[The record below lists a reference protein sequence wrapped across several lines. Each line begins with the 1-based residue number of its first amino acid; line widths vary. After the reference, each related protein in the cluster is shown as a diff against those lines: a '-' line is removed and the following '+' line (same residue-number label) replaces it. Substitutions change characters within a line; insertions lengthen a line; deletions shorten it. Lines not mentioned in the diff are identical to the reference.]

1 MSSNED
7 RLLEYLKRVTADLRQ
22 VRERLRE
29 VEEKNQE
36 PIAIVGM
43 ACRYPGGVRSPE
55 DLWRLVASGGDAV
68 GEFPG
73 DRGWDV
79 DGIYDPDPQAAGKT
93 YARHGGFLYDAG
105 EFDPGFFGIS
115 PREAVAMDPQQRL
128 LLETTWETFERAGI
142 DAESVRGSR
151 TGVFVGSGYQDYVNL
166 LVGVGGESDG
176 HLGTGNSASVM
187 SGRISYT
194 FGLEGP
200 AVTVDT
206 ACSSSLVALHWAIQ
220 ALRGGECSMALA
232 GGVQVMTTPTPFVEF
247 SRQRGLSPD
256 GRCKAFG
263 AGADGTGWAEGVGML
278 LVERLSDARRNGHQ
292 VLAVVR
298 GSAVN
303 QDGASNGLTAPNGPA
318 QQRVIRQALASA
330 GLSPA
335 QIDAVEAHGTGT
347 TLGDP
352 IEAQALLATY
362 GRERPEDR
370 PLWLGS
376 LKSNIGHAQAAAGV
390 GGIIKMVMAMRHG
403 VLPRTLH
410 VDEPTP
416 HVDWSAGD
424 VRLLTESVDWPR
436 TDHPRRAAVSSFGV
450 SGTNA
455 HTIIEQA
462 PAEDAEP
469 TAEPSADGP
478 LAWVLSAKSDAALRD
493 QAARLLPLVREEAR
507 PHDIGLSLATTR
519 TAMRHR
525 AAVVGENHAELLLA
539 LADLASGTPSSRVL
553 LGRPAGGRTGFLFS
567 GQGSQRLGM
576 GRELYEAF
584 PVFAVAYDEVCARL
598 DAPLDVDSESLHRTG
613 CTQPALFAVEVA
625 LFRLLESLGVR
636 PDFVMGHSVGE
647 IAAAHVAGALSLDDA
662 AKLVSARAALMQAL
676 PTGGAMVA
684 VQATEEEVLP
694 HLTDAVSIAAV
705 NGPSSVVVSGDEQAA
720 LAIAAAFAEQ
730 GRKTSRLKVSHAFHS
745 PLMEPMLE
753 EFARVVRGLT
763 FEQPRLPVVSNLT
776 GQPVETYTAEYW
788 VRHVREAV
796 RFADGVRTLHDLGV
810 TTFVEVGPGGVLSGM
825 AQGCL
830 DEAVTVPVLR
840 GERSERRALVTA
852 LAQLHTYG
860 VAVDWSV
867 FFAGARKIDLPT
879 YAFQHERYWVE
890 VPEAVADAAVDPVD
904 AEFWDTV
911 EREDLR
917 ALADTL
923 DIDAG
928 DTFGDVLPRLS
939 SWRRQRK
946 EQSAADSRCYRESW
960 QRLSEPAPA
969 GTGGTWLL
977 AVPEEED
984 ERAEAIRAALAARGA
999 TLRTLVVGSADDRAA
1014 LAGEL
1019 AGTGPVDGVLSLL
1032 LTGDPVLPT
1041 LRLLQALGDAGLDA
1055 PLWCLTSGAVAA
1067 TGSDAVRDPR
1077 HARVWGLGRTAAL
1090 ELSRRWGGLIDLPE
1104 TLDDRTAA
1112 RLADVLGQA
1121 LTGRSAEDQLAVRA
1135 SGVFARRLVH
1145 APARPATRHWQPRGT
1160 VLVTGGT
1167 GALGGHVARWL
1178 ARGGAEHLVLT
1189 SRRGADA
1196 PGAAAL
1202 RDELVELGARVTLAA
1217 CDIADR
1223 DAVAALLA
1231 EHTFTAVVHAAG
1243 VADPGML
1250 DATTPDAFA
1259 AALAAKA
1266 DGAAHL
1272 DELLGDQELDAF
1284 VLFSSISGVWGSG
1297 GQAAYAAGNASLD
1310 ALAQHRRARGRTAT
1324 AVSWGPWAD
1333 GGMVEDG
1340 DDEERLRR
1348 RGLCAMPPAS
1358 AIGALQRALDR
1369 DETLVTVADVDW
1381 ARFIVPF
1388 TLGRPSPLLGDLP
1401 EVRAALTEEAPEAA
1415 SGTGALAQSLA
1426 GLSPEDRARAVVDL
1440 VRTHA
1445 AAVLGHRTAG
1455 AVEADRPFRD
1465 LGFDSLTA
1473 VELRNRINEATG
1485 LTLPTTLV
1493 FDHPTAADLADRL
1506 LAELTGEQ
1514 EDMSTTGAA
1523 AAVLDEPIAII
1534 GMACRYPGGVR
1545 SPEDLWELVAD
1556 GRDAITG
1563 FPGNRGWD
1571 IEALYHPDPD
1581 HSGTTYTTQGGFLH
1595 DADEFDPAL
1604 FGISP
1609 REAVAMDPQQR
1620 LLLETTWEVF
1630 ERAGIAPDT
1639 MRATATGVFVGSG
1652 YQDYTG
1658 RPLKVPDGVE
1668 GYLPSGNAASVI
1680 SGRLSYTFGL
1690 QGPSVT
1696 VDTACSS
1703 SLTALHLAVQALRG
1717 GECAM
1722 ALAGGV
1728 MVMTGPSAFTMSS
1741 RQRAL
1746 SADGRCKAF
1755 SASADGTGFAE
1766 GVGLVLVERLSD
1778 ARRNGHQVLAVVRG
1792 SAVNQD
1798 GASNGLTAPSG
1809 RAQRQ
1814 VIRQA
1819 LANARLTPDEVD
1831 AVEGHG
1837 TGTRL
1842 GDPIEAQALLATY
1855 GKERDED
1862 RPLWLGSLKSNI
1874 GHTQAAAGV
1883 GGVIKMVMA
1892 IRNGVLP
1899 RTLHIDAP
1907 TPDVDWSGGHVRLL
1921 TEQTAWPER
1930 DRPRRA
1936 AVSSFGM
1943 SGTNVHT
1950 IIEQA
1955 PRPAPAAADDQ
1966 PPVPRAASG
1975 PPREEQ
1981 AEPVGAV
1988 PPAEVYPWPLSA
2000 KTAGSLREQA
2010 RRLLAHLDRDEG
2022 LSLPDV
2028 GRALVTTRTRLEQ
2041 RAVIVGRDRHDMR
2054 AGLTALAA
2062 GTPADHVIQGTAA
2075 AGGKVA
2081 FVFPGHG
2088 SQWTEMARELLDTA
2102 PVFAAQA
2109 TACAE
2114 AFAPYLDWSLLD
2126 VLRAEPGAPGMAEVE
2141 VAQPALFTVMVS
2153 LAALWRS
2160 YGITPAAVV
2169 GHSQGEVAAAYVAGA
2184 LTLDDA
2190 ARIVALRSRTL
2201 TKLIGKGAMLAV
2213 ALPADRV
2220 RARLEKYG
2228 DRLSVAAVNGP
2239 AALTVSGAPDAVDD
2253 LLAELQAEGV
2263 RVRKVRGATGAGHSA
2278 QVESLREEMLEL
2290 LAPVTPATAG
2300 IPFYSTLTCA
2310 PQDTA
2315 ALDADYWYRN
2325 ARHTVEFEGTVRA
2338 LLADGHGVFVECSPH
2353 PLLADAVQEIA
2364 EDAETEAVTGGSL
2377 RRDQGGMDRFLRSV
2391 SELHVSG
2398 VPVDLAVPFA
2408 GHPVRR
2414 VDLPTYAFQRR
2425 RYWLESAD
2433 PVPAGVDPVE
2443 AGFWELVENADLTA
2457 LADRLG
2463 AEDAALVGPALPVLS
2478 AWRRTN
2484 REKSTVDG
2492 WRYRVSFRR
2501 LTDDPAPGLDGL
2513 WLAVLPAGLADGQWP
2528 PCVVGVLGAHG
2539 AKVRVV
2545 EIPVDG
2551 DRARTARLLAEEL
2564 GGEQPTGVLSLLGLA
2579 PGTHPDHPALSASL
2593 AATVTLIQALGDLDV
2608 QAPLWCAT
2616 RGAVSTG
2623 TADPLHDV
2631 GQAQLWG
2638 LGIVAALELPRRW
2651 GGLVDLPET
2660 VDRHTLRRLAAV
2672 LAQHDEDQ
2680 LAVRADGVYGRRLVR
2695 ARPADTEPA
2704 TPWQPRGTVLVTG
2717 GTGGVGRHLA
2727 RHLAGAGAQHL
2738 VLTSRRGPDAPGAR
2752 ELHAELTAL
2761 GVDVTIAACDIADRD
2776 ALARLL
2782 DGIESRHPLTAV
2794 LHAAGTARSSLLAD
2808 ADLQEFAD
2816 AAAAKVTGAR
2826 HLDDL
2831 LDGRELDAFVLFA
2844 SGAGVWGSGGQAS
2857 YASANAFLDA
2867 LALRRRARGLTAT
2880 SVAWGGWADGG
2891 MVDDT
2896 VRERGERRGLGV
2908 MPPELAISALRQA
2921 VDHDEAALTVAPI
2934 DWEKFLPAFT
2944 VGRPSPLLAELPDVQ
2959 RLLAAERDEQAAGE
2973 ESGAGAALA
2982 TELARL
2988 DPAEREERLLE
2999 HIRSQSAVVLGHA
3012 SAEDVLPTAH
3022 FLELGFDSLT
3032 AIDLRRRL
3040 SAATGLRL
3048 PAGLAFDHPT
3058 PAKLA
3063 RHLLTLLQGAGGGAA
3078 QERPADM
3085 LVQLYRHAS
3094 ETGTAAEAMGM
3105 LMEAARFRPSFDK
3118 PEDLTRL
3125 PAPVRL
3131 SRGDDLPYAVM
3142 CFSPYVV
3149 PAGAHQYARFAAPFR
3164 DRLDMWALVNP
3175 GYEKDE
3181 PVPADPDAVL
3191 RLHARTVRE
3200 CAGGKPV
3207 VLLGYS
3213 SGGWIAHG
3221 VAAHLEATGE
3231 RPAAVVMVDSFS
3243 RAIPFDHQVLNAMAQ
3258 AQSERLDFM
3267 RSGGEQLTAMGRYM
3281 RLFDDWAAPEIT
3293 APTLLVRAGEPVP
3306 DGGGR
3311 AAPPEHVDTTV
3322 EVTGNHYSMLED
3334 HAGTTAAAVDSWLAD
3349 VVTGAIRPAASEDTT
3364 TA

>member
-1 MSSNED
+1 MSSKED
-7 RLLEYLKRVTADLRQ
+7 RLLEYLKRVTGDLRQ

-29 VEEKNQE
+29 VEEKDQD

-55 DLWRLVASGGDAV
+55 DLWNLVAAGGDAV
-68 GEFPG
+68 GDFPA

-79 DGIYDPDPQAAGKT
+79 EGIYDPDPDATGKT
-93 YARHGGFLYDAG
+93 YARRGGFLYEAG

-187 SGRISYT
+187 SGRIAYT

-232 GGVQVMTTPTPFVEF
+232 GGVQVMTTPTAFVEF
-247 SRQRGLSPD
+247 SRQRGLAPD

-278 LVERLSDARRNGHQ
+278 LVERLSDAVRNGHQ

-330 GLSPA
+330 GLAPA
-335 QIDAVEAHGTGT
+335 QIDVVEAHGTGT

-362 GRERPEDR
+362 GRERTEDR

-403 VLPRTLH
+403 VLPQTLH

-416 HVDWSAGD
+416 HVDWSAGA
-424 VRLLTESVDWPR
+424 VRLLTEAVGWPE
-436 TDHPRRAAVSSFGV
+436 TDRPRRAAISSFGV

-462 PAEDAEP
+462 PTAQDEEP
-469 TAEPSADGP
+469 AGALVDGP
-478 LAWVLSAKSDAALRD
+478 LPWVLSARSDAALQA
-493 QAARLLPLVREEAR
+493 QAARLRPLVRGEVR
-507 PHDIGLSLATTR
+507 PQDIGLSLATTR
-519 TAMRHR
+519 AAMRHR
-525 AAVVGENHAELLLA
+525 AAVVGENREELLRGLE
-539 LADLASGTPSSRVL
+539 DLATGTPSSRVL
-553 LGRPAGGRTGFLFS
+553 LGRPAGGKTGFLFS
-567 GQGSQRLGM
+567 GQGSQRIGM
-576 GRELYEAF
+576 GRELYAAF
-584 PVFAVAYDEVCARL
+584 PVFAAAYDEVCAHL
-598 DAPLDVDSESLHRTG
+598 DAPVDVDADILHQTG

-636 PDFVMGHSVGE
+636 PDFVVGHSVGE

-662 AKLVSARAALMQAL
+662 AKLVSARASLMQAL
-676 PTGGAMVA
+676 PAGGAMVA

-694 HLTDAVSIAAV
+694 HLTDKVSIAAV
-705 NGPSSVVVSGDEQAA
+705 NGPSSVVVSGDETAA
-720 LAIAAAFAEQ
+720 LAIAAGFAEQ
-730 GRKTSRLKVSHAFHS
+730 GRRTSRLKVSHAFHS
-745 PLMEPMLE
+745 PLMDSMLE
-753 EFARVVRGLT
+753 EFAQVVRGLA
-763 FEQPRLPVVSNLT
+763 FEKPLLPVVSNLT
-776 GQPVETYTAEYW
+776 GRLVEAYTPDYW
-788 VRHVREAV
+788 VRHVRAAV

-810 TTFVEVGPGGVLSGM
+810 KTFVEIGPGGVLSGM
-825 AQGCL
+825 AQRCV
-830 DEAVTVPVLR
+830 DDIVTIPVLR
-840 GERSERRALVTA
+840 ADRPEQQALVTA
-852 LAQLHTYG
+852 LAELHTHG
-860 VAVDWSV
+860 VSVDWNV
-867 FFAGARKIDLPT
+867 FFAGARRTDLPT
-879 YAFQHERYWVE
+879 YAFQRERYWVDA
-890 VPEAVADAAVDPVD
+890 PESAAAAVVDPVD
-904 AEFWDTV
+904 AEFWETV
-911 EREDLR
+911 ERGDLQ
-917 ALADTL
+917 ALAETL
-923 DIDAG
+923 DIGAG
-928 DTFGDVLPRLS
+928 ETFGDVLPRLS

-946 EQSAADSRCYRESW
+946 EQSTVDDRRYRESW
-960 QRLSEPAPA
+960 KRLGELGPA
-969 GTGGTWLL
+969 GIGGTWLL
-977 AVPEEED
+977 AVPEEEN
-984 ERAEAIRAALAARGA
+984 EQTAAVRTALTAHGA
-999 TLRTLVVGSADDRAA
+999 TLKTLVVGAASHRAG

-1019 AGTGPVDGVLSLL
+1019 AGIGPVDGVLSLL
-1032 LTGDPVLPT
+1032 VTGDPVLPT
-1041 LRLLQALGDAGLDA
+1041 LLLVQALDDAGVDA
-1055 PLWCLTSGAVAA
+1055 PLWCLTSGAVAVS
-1067 TGSDAVRDPR
+1067 GSDAVRDAR
-1077 HARVWGLGRTAAL
+1077 HAQVWGLGRTVAL
-1090 ELSRRWGGLIDLPE
+1090 ELPRRWGGLIDLPE
-1104 TLDDRTAA
+1104 YVDDQAA
-1112 RLADVLGQA
+1112 VRLADVLGQA
-1121 LTGRSAEDQLAVRA
+1121 LTGRWDEDQLAVRA
-1135 SGVFARRLVH
+1135 SGVFARRLAH
-1145 APARPATRHWQPRGT
+1145 APARPATRRWQPRGT
-1160 VLVTGGT
+1160 VLITGGT

-1202 RDELVELGARVTLAA
+1202 RDELEVLGARVTLAA
-1217 CDIADR
+1217 CDVADR

-1231 EHTFTAVVHAAG
+1231 GHVFTAVVHAAG
-1243 VADPGML
+1243 VADAGTV
-1250 DATTPDAFA
+1250 DATTPAAFA
-1259 AALAAKA
+1259 AALAAKVG
-1266 DGAAHL
+1266 GAAHL

-1284 VLFSSISGVWGSG
+1284 VLFSSVSGVWGSG
-1297 GQAAYAAGNASLD
+1297 GQAAYAAGNAFLD
-1310 ALAQHRRARGRTAT
+1310 GLARQRRDRGLTAT

-1333 GGMVEDG
+1333 GGMVADG

-1348 RGLCAMPPAS
+1348 RGLRAMTPAS
-1358 AIGALQRALDR
+1358 AITSLQRALDR
-1369 DETLVTVADVDW
+1369 DETLLTVADVDW
-1381 ARFIVPF
+1381 SRFIVPF

-1401 EVRAALTEEAPEAA
+1401 EVRATLAEDTPEAGHG
-1415 SGTGALAQSLA
+1415 SGALAESLA
-1426 GLSPEDRARAVVDL
+1426 ALSHQDRARALVDL

-1445 AAVLGHRTAG
+1445 AAVLGHRGAG

-1473 VELRNRINEATG
+1473 VELRNRINKATG
-1485 LTLPTTLV
+1485 LAQPTTLI
-1493 FDHPTAADLADRL
+1493 FDHPTAADLAAHL
-1506 LAELTGEQ
+1506 LAELTGGQHEAI
-1514 EDMSTTGAA
+1514 TAA
-1523 AAVLDEPIAII
+1523 ATAAVLDEPIAII

-1545 SPEDLWELVAD
+1545 SPEDLWELVAS
-1556 GRDAITG
+1556 GRDAISR

-1571 IEALYHPDPD
+1571 VEALYHPDPD
-1581 HSGTTYTTQGGFLH
+1581 HPGTTYTTQGGFLH
-1595 DADEFDPAL
+1595 DADEFDPAV

-1620 LLLETTWEVF
+1620 LLLDTTWEAF
-1630 ERAGIAPDT
+1630 ERARIAPHA
-1639 MRATATGVFVGSG
+1639 MRSTTTGVFVGSG

-1668 GYLPSGNAASVI
+1668 GYIPSGNAASVI

-1703 SLTALHLAVQALRG
+1703 SLTALHLAMQALRN
-1717 GECAM
+1717 GECSM

-1728 MVMTGPSAFTMSS
+1728 MVMAGPSAFTMSS

-1755 SASADGTGFAE
+1755 SSSADGTGFAE

-1778 ARRNGHQVLAVVRG
+1778 ARRNGHEVLAVVRG

-1809 RAQRQ
+1809 KAQQQ

-1819 LANARLTPDEVD
+1819 LANARLAPDEVD
-1831 AVEGHG
+1831 AVEAHG

-1855 GKERDED
+1855 GKERSEG

-1874 GHTQAAAGV
+1874 GHTQAAAGI

-1892 IRNGVLP
+1892 IRNGILP
-1899 RTLHIDAP
+1899 QTLHVDEP
-1907 TPDVDWSGGHVRLL
+1907 TPHVDWAGGNVRLL
-1921 TEQTAWPER
+1921 TEQTAWPDQ

-1955 PRPAPAAADDQ
+1955 PETATAAEDEQPPAAQDATAAQ
-1966 PPVPRAASG
+1966 PLDVF
-1975 PPREEQ
+1975 
-1981 AEPVGAV
+1981 
-1988 PPAEVYPWPLSA
+1988 PWALSA
-2000 KTAGSLREQA
+2000 KTDRSLREQA
-2010 RRLLAHLDRDEG
+2010 RRLLNHLDRTEG
-2022 LSLPDV
+2022 LTLPDV
-2028 GRALVTTRTRLEQ
+2028 GRALVTTRTQLEQ
-2041 RAVIVGRDRHDMR
+2041 RAVVVGQNRHELR
-2054 AGLTALAA
+2054 AGLAALAD
-2062 GTPADHVIQGTAA
+2062 GKPADTVVQGTASA
-2075 AGGKVA
+2075 SGKVA

-2088 SQWTEMARELLDTA
+2088 SQWTEMARELLDTS
-2102 PVFAAQA
+2102 PVFAEQA

-2114 AFAPYLDWSLLD
+2114 AFAPYVGRPLLE

-2160 YGITPAAVV
+2160 YGVTPAAVV

-2190 ARIVALRSRTL
+2190 ARIVALRSRSL
-2201 TKLIGKGAMLAV
+2201 TKLIGKGAMLAI
-2213 ALPADRV
+2213 AMPADRV

-2228 DRLSVAAVNGP
+2228 DRLAVAAVNGP
-2239 AALTVSGAPDAVDD
+2239 AALTVSGEPDAVDE
-2253 LLAELQAEGV
+2253 LLAELEAEGV

-2278 QVESLREEMLEL
+2278 QVESLRPELLHL
-2290 LAPVTPATAG
+2290 LAPVAPGAAAV
-2300 IPFYSTLTCA
+2300 PYYSTVTG
-2310 PQDTA
+2310 T
-2315 ALDADYWYRN
+2315 ALDTTTLDAEYWYRN
-2325 ARHTVEFEGTVRA
+2325 ARHTVEFERTVRT

-2364 EDAETEAVTGGSL
+2364 EETGADAVIGASL
-2377 RRDQGGMDRFLRSV
+2377 RRGQGGMDRFLRSV

-2398 VPVDLAVPFA
+2398 VHVDLTVPFA
-2408 GHPVRR
+2408 GRPVRR
-2414 VDLPTYAFQRR
+2414 VDLPTYAFQPQ
-2425 RYWLESAD
+2425 RYWLDSAD
-2433 PVPAGVDPVE
+2433 PVPAGTDPVE
-2443 AGFWELVENADLTA
+2443 AGFWELVENTDLSG
-2457 LADRLG
+2457 LADEFG
-2463 AEDAALVGPALPVLS
+2463 ADDAALVGPALPVLS
-2478 AWRRTN
+2478 AWRRRS

-2501 LTDDPAPGLDGL
+2501 LTDHAAPGLNGL
-2513 WLAVLPAGLADGQWP
+2513 WLAVLPAGLADEQWA

-2545 EIPVDG
+2545 ELPVDC
-2551 DRARTARLLAEEL
+2551 DRSQAAHRLAEEL
-2564 GGEQPTGVLSLLGLA
+2564 DGEQPAGVLSMLGLA
-2579 PGTHPDHPALSASL
+2579 PGCHPAHPTLSASL
-2593 AATVTLIQALGDLDV
+2593 ATTVTLLQALGDMDV

-2616 RGAVSTG
+2616 SGAVSTG
-2623 TADPLHDV
+2623 VTDPLRDA

-2638 LGIVAALELPRRW
+2638 LGVVAALELPRRW
-2651 GGLVDLPET
+2651 GGLVDLPEEL
-2660 VDRHTLRRLAAV
+2660 DEHALRRLAGV

-2695 ARPADTEPA
+2695 ARPADEASA

-2727 RHLAGAGAQHL
+2727 RWLAGAGAQHL
-2738 VLTSRRGPDAPGAR
+2738 VLTSRSGSDAPGAQ

-2761 GVDVTIAACDIADRD
+2761 GAEVTIAACDMADR
-2776 ALARLL
+2776 AAVARLL
-2782 DGIESRHPLTAV
+2782 AGIESRHRLTAV
-2794 LHAAGTARSSLLAD
+2794 LHAAGTARSSMLAD
-2808 ADLQEFAD
+2808 AGLDEFAD
-2816 AAAAKVTGAR
+2816 AAASKVTGAI
-2826 HLDDL
+2826 HLDEL
-2831 LDGRELDAFVLFA
+2831 LDDRELDAFVLFA

-2880 SVAWGGWADGG
+2880 SVAWGGWAGGG
-2891 MVDDT
+2891 MVDDA
-2896 VRERGERRGLGV
+2896 VQERGERRGLGV
-2908 MPPELAISALRQA
+2908 MAPELALSALGQA
-2921 VDHDEAALTVAPI
+2921 VEHDEAALTVAPI

-2944 VGRPSPLLAELPDVQ
+2944 VGRPSPLLADLPDVQ
-2959 RLLAAERDEQAAGE
+2959 RLLEAEQAVGE
-2973 ESGAGAALA
+2973 ATGAGAALA
-2982 TELARL
+2982 TELAAL
-2988 DPAEREERLLE
+2988 APVEQEEQLLE
-2999 HIRSQSAVVLGHA
+2999 HVRAQSAVVLGHA

-3058 PAKLA
+3058 PARLA
-3063 RHLLTLLQGAGGGAA
+3063 KHLLTRLQSAGGGAA
-3078 QERPADM
+3078 EERPADM

-3094 ETGTAAEAMGM
+3094 ENGTAAEAMGM
-3105 LMEAARFRPSFDK
+3105 LMEAARFRPSFER
-3118 PEDLTRL
+3118 PEELAQR

-3131 SRGDDLPYAVM
+3131 SQGDHPLALM

-3164 DRLDMWALVNP
+3164 DRLDVWALVHP
-3175 GYEKDE
+3175 GYEKGE
-3181 PVPADPDAVL
+3181 PVPSDPDVVF
-3191 RLHARTVRE
+3191 RLHALTVRE

-3221 VAAHLEATGE
+3221 VAAHLEAMGE

-3243 RAIPFDHQVLNAMAQ
+3243 REVPFDHQVLNAMAQ
-3258 AQSERLDFM
+3258 AQSQRLDFM

-3281 RLFDDWAAPEIT
+3281 RLFDDWAAPQIA
-3293 APTLLVRAGEPVP
+3293 APTLLVRASEPMLAGAG
-3306 DGGGR
+3306 DGDGR
-3311 AAPPEHVDTTV
+3311 AAPPEHVDTIV

-3349 VVTGAIRPAASEDTT
+3349 AVTDGSGPVAPPDAT

>member
-7 RLLEYLKRVTADLRQ
+7 RLLEYLKRVTGDLRQ

-29 VEEKNQE
+29 AEEKDQE
-36 PIAIVGM
+36 PVAIVGM

-55 DLWRLVASGGDAV
+55 DLWDLVVSGGDAV
-68 GEFPG
+68 GEFPA

-79 DGIYDPDPQAAGKT
+79 EGIYDPDPDASGKT
-93 YARHGGFLYDAG
+93 YTRRGGFLYEAG
-105 EFDPGFFGIS
+105 EFDPAFFGIS

-166 LVGVGGESDG
+166 LLGVAGGSDG

-187 SGRISYT
+187 SGRIAYT

-220 ALRGGECSMALA
+220 ALRSGECSMALA

-247 SRQRGLSPD
+247 SRQRGLAAD

-263 AGADGTGWAEGVGML
+263 AGADGTGWAEGVGMI
-278 LVERLSDARRNGHQ
+278 LVERLSDARRNGHK

-335 QIDAVEAHGTGT
+335 QVDAVEAHGTGT

-362 GRERPEDR
+362 GQERAEGQ

-403 VLPRTLH
+403 ILPRTLH

-424 VRLLTESVDWPR
+424 VRLLTEAVEWPE

-462 PAEDAEP
+462 PALDQETP
-469 TAEPSADGP
+469 GSPADGP
-478 LAWVLSAKSDAALRD
+478 LAWMLSAKSDAALQA
-493 QAARLLPLVREEAR
+493 QAARLLPVVRGEVRSA
-507 PHDIGLSLATTR
+507 DVGLSLATTR
-519 TAMRHR
+519 AALRHR
-525 AAVVGENHAELLLA
+525 AAVVGESHEELLFGLE
-539 LADLASGTPSSRVL
+539 DLAAGTPSSRVL
-553 LGRPAGGRTGFLFS
+553 LGRPAGGKTGFLFS

-576 GRELYEAF
+576 GRELYKAF
-584 PVFAVAYDEVCARL
+584 PVFAAAYDEVCARL
-598 DAPLDVDSESLHRTG
+598 DAPVDVDAETLHRTG

-625 LFRLLESLGVR
+625 LFRLLESWGIR
-636 PDFVMGHSVGE
+636 PDYVAGHSVGE
-647 IAAAHVAGALSLDDA
+647 IAAAHVAGVLSLDDA
-662 AKLVSARAALMQAL
+662 ATLVSARARLMQAL

-684 VQATEEEVLP
+684 VQATEDEVLP
-694 HLTDAVSIAAV
+694 HLTDDVSIAAV
-705 NGPSSVVVSGDEQAA
+705 NSPSSLVISGGEKET

-745 PLMEPMLE
+745 PLMDPMLE
-753 EFARVVRGLT
+753 EFAQAVRGLT
-763 FEQPRLPVVSNLT
+763 FQEPQLPVVSNLT
-776 GQPVETYTAEYW
+776 GQLVEAYTAEYW
-788 VRHVREAV
+788 VRHVRDAV
-796 RFADGVRTLHDLGV
+796 RFADGIRTLHDLGV
-810 TTFVEVGPGGVLSGM
+810 KTFVEIGPGGVLSGM
-825 AQGCL
+825 AQTCL

-840 GERSERRALVTA
+840 ADRPERQALVTA
-852 LAQLHTYG
+852 LAHLHTHG
-860 VAVDWSV
+860 VAVDWSA
-867 FFAGARKIDLPT
+867 FFSGARTVELPT
-879 YAFQHERYWVE
+879 YAFEHERYWVE
-890 VPEAVADAAVDPVD
+890 TPEPVAAATVADPVD
-904 AEFWDTV
+904 AEFWETV
-911 EREDLR
+911 EREDLQ
-917 ALADTL
+917 ALAATL
-923 DIDAG
+923 DVAPEDA
-928 DTFGDVLPRLS
+928 FGDVLPRLS

-946 EQSAADSRCYRESW
+946 EQSATETWRYRETW
-960 QRLSEPAPA
+960 KRLGETAPS
-969 GTGGTWLL
+969 GPGGTWLL
-977 AVPEEED
+977 AVPEEENAQIAAV
-984 ERAEAIRAALAARGA
+984 RTALAARGA
-999 TLRTLVVGSADDRAA
+999 VLKTLVVGAAGDRAG

-1019 AGTGPVDGVLSLL
+1019 AGHGPVDGVLSLL

-1041 LRLLQALGDAGLDA
+1041 LLLVQALGDAGVDA
-1055 PLWCLTSGAVAA
+1055 PLWCLTSGAVAVS
-1067 TGSDAVRDPR
+1067 GSDTVRDAR
-1077 HARVWGLGRTAAL
+1077 HTQVWGMGRTSAL
-1090 ELSRRWGGLIDLPE
+1090 ELPRRWGGLIDLPE
-1104 TLDDRTAA
+1104 TVDDQAAA
-1112 RLADVLGQA
+1112 RLADVLAQA
-1121 LTGRSAEDQLAVRA
+1121 LTGRWEEDQLAVRT
-1135 SGVFARRLVH
+1135 SGVFARRLAH
-1145 APARPATRHWQPRGT
+1145 APARPAGRHWRPRGT
-1160 VLVTGGT
+1160 VLITGGT

-1196 PGAAAL
+1196 PGAGTL
-1202 RDELVELGARVTLAA
+1202 RAELEALGARVTLAA
-1217 CDIADR
+1217 CDVSDR

-1231 EHTFTAVVHAAG
+1231 AHPVTAVFHTAG
-1243 VADPGML
+1243 VADAGMV
-1250 DATTPDAFA
+1250 DTTTPAAFA
-1259 AALAAKA
+1259 TALAAKA
-1266 DGAAHL
+1266 GGAAHL

-1297 GQAAYAAGNASLD
+1297 GQAAYAAGNAFLD
-1310 ALAQHRRARGRTAT
+1310 GLARRRRDRGLTAT

-1348 RGLCAMPPAS
+1348 RGLCAMTPAS
-1358 AIGALQRALDR
+1358 AINALQYALDR
-1369 DETLVTVADVDW
+1369 DETTVTVADVDW
-1381 ARFIVPF
+1381 SRFIVPF

-1401 EVRAALTEEAPEAA
+1401 EVRATLAEEDAPEADRG
-1415 SGTGALAQSLA
+1415 SGALAESLA
-1426 GLSPEDRARAVVDL
+1426 GLSHDDRARTLVDL

-1445 AAVLGHRTAG
+1445 AAVLGHRGAG
-1455 AVEADRPFRD
+1455 AVEAGRPFRD

-1485 LTLPTTLV
+1485 LALPTTLV
-1493 FDHPTAADLADRL
+1493 FDHPTAADLAAHL
-1506 LAELTGEQ
+1506 LSELTGGQ
-1514 EDMSTTGAA
+1514 DAQATAPVA
-1523 AAVLDEPIAII
+1523 VAAVLDEPIAII

-1545 SPEDLWELVAD
+1545 SPEDLWELVSS
-1556 GRDAITG
+1556 GRDAISR
-1563 FPGNRGWD
+1563 FPANRGWD
-1571 IEALYHPDPD
+1571 VEALYHPDPD
-1581 HSGTTYTTQGGFLH
+1581 HPGTTYTTQGGFLH
-1595 DADEFDPAL
+1595 DADEFDPAV

-1620 LLLETTWEVF
+1620 LLLETAWEAF
-1630 ERAGIAPDT
+1630 ERAGIAPHT
-1639 MRATATGVFVGSG
+1639 VRSTATGVFVGSG
-1652 YQDYTG
+1652 YQDYTA

-1680 SGRLSYTFGL
+1680 TGRLSYTFGL

-1703 SLTALHLAVQALRG
+1703 SLTALHLAVQALRN
-1717 GECAM
+1717 GECSM

-1728 MVMTGPSAFTMSS
+1728 MVMAGPSAFTMSS

-1755 SASADGTGFAE
+1755 SSSADGTGFAE
-1766 GVGLVLVERLSD
+1766 GAGLILVERLSD
-1778 ARRNGHQVLAVVRG
+1778 ARRNGHEVLAVVRG

-1809 RAQRQ
+1809 KAQQQ

-1819 LANARLTPDEVD
+1819 LANARLAPGEVD
-1831 AVEGHG
+1831 AVEAHG

-1855 GKERDED
+1855 GQERPEGQ
-1862 RPLWLGSLKSNI
+1862 PLWLGSLKSNV

-1892 IRNGVLP
+1892 LRNGVLP
-1899 RTLHIDAP
+1899 QTLHVDEP
-1907 TPDVDWSGGHVRLL
+1907 TPDVDWSGGTVRLL
-1921 TEQTAWPER
+1921 TEQTAWPDR
-1930 DRPRRA
+1930 GRPRRA

-1955 PRPAPAAADDQ
+1955 PETGPAED
-1966 PPVPRAASG
+1966 
-1975 PPREEQ
+1975 EQ
-1981 AEPVGAV
+1981 APGAQDATTALPGDVV
-1988 PPAEVYPWPLSA
+1988 PWALSA
-2000 KTAGSLREQA
+2000 KSARSLREQA
-2010 RRLLAHLDRDEG
+2010 RRLLNHLDRTEG
-2022 LSLPDV
+2022 LSLPGV
-2028 GRALVTTRTRLEQ
+2028 GRALVTTRTQLEQ
-2041 RAVIVGRDRHDMR
+2041 RAVVVGRDRHELR
-2054 AGLTALAA
+2054 AGLAALAD
-2062 GTPADHVIQGTAA
+2062 GEPADSVVQGTAA
-2075 AGGKVA
+2075 ASGKVA

-2088 SQWTEMARELLDTA
+2088 SQWTEMARDLLESS
-2102 PVFAAQA
+2102 PVFAEQAQ
-2109 TACAE
+2109 ACAE
-2114 AFAPYLDWSLLD
+2114 AFAPYTGFPLLD
-2126 VLRAEPGAPGMAEVE
+2126 VLRAEPGAPGLEEVE

-2160 YGITPAAVV
+2160 YGVTPAAVI

-2213 ALPADRV
+2213 ALPADEV

-2239 AALTVSGAPDAVDD
+2239 AALTVTGEPGAVDD
-2253 LLAELQAEGV
+2253 LLAELQGEGV

-2278 QVESLREEMLEL
+2278 QVEALRPELMEL
-2290 LAPVTPATAG
+2290 LAPVAPRAADV
-2300 IPFYSTLTCA
+2300 PFYSTVTGTVL
-2310 PQDTA
+2310 DTT

-2325 ARHTVEFEGTVRA
+2325 ARRTVEFERTVRT
-2338 LLADGHGVFVECSPH
+2338 LLDDGHGVFVECSPH
-2353 PLLADAVQEIA
+2353 PLLAGAVQEIA
-2364 EDAETEAVTGGSL
+2364 EEAGADAVTGASL

-2391 SELHVSG
+2391 SELHVNG
-2398 VPVDLAVPFA
+2398 VHVDWTVPFA
-2408 GHPVRR
+2408 GCPARR
-2414 VDLPTYAFQRR
+2414 VDLPTYAFQRQ
-2425 RYWLESAD
+2425 RYWLEGAD
-2433 PVPAGVDPVE
+2433 PVLAGADPVE
-2443 AGFWELVENADLTA
+2443 ARFWELVEDADLPG
-2457 LADRLG
+2457 LAGELG
-2463 AEDAALVGPALPVLS
+2463 ADDAALVGPALPVLS
-2478 AWRRTN
+2478 SWRRRS

-2492 WRYRVSFRR
+2492 WRYRVSFRQ
-2501 LTDDPAPGLDGL
+2501 LTDHPEPDLDGL
-2513 WLAVLPAGLADGQWP
+2513 WLAVLPAGLADEEWA

-2545 EIPVDG
+2545 ELPVDC
-2551 DRARTARLLAEEL
+2551 DRTDAAHRLAEEL
-2564 GGEQPTGVLSLLGLA
+2564 GGERPAGVLSMLGLA
-2579 PGTHPDHPALSASL
+2579 PGLHPAHPTLSAGL
-2593 AATVTLIQALGDLDV
+2593 AATVTLLQALGDLDV
-2608 QAPLWCAT
+2608 RAPLWCAT
-2616 RGAVSTG
+2616 SGAVSTG
-2623 TADPLHDV
+2623 PGDPLRDA

-2638 LGIVAALELPRRW
+2638 LGVVAALELPRRW
-2651 GGLVDLPET
+2651 GGLVDLPEEL
-2660 VDRHTLRRLAAV
+2660 DEHALRRLAGA
-2672 LAQHDEDQ
+2672 LAQHGEDQ
-2680 LAVRADGVYGRRLVR
+2680 LAVRADGVFGRRMVR
-2695 ARPADTEPA
+2695 ARPAGAEPA
-2704 TPWQPRGTVLVTG
+2704 KPWQPRGTVLVTG

-2727 RHLAGAGAQHL
+2727 RWLAGAGAQHL
-2738 VLTSRRGPDAPGAR
+2738 VLTSRSGPGAPGAQ

-2761 GVDVTIAACDIADRD
+2761 GAEVTIAACDIADRD
-2776 ALARLL
+2776 AVARLL
-2782 DGIESRHPLTAV
+2782 AGIESRHPLTAV

-2808 ADLQEFAD
+2808 AGLEEFAE
-2816 AAAAKVTGAR
+2816 AAASKVTGAV
-2826 HLDDL
+2826 HLDEL

-2857 YASANAFLDA
+2857 YAAANAFLDA

-2880 SVAWGGWADGG
+2880 SVAWGGWAGGG
-2891 MVDDT
+2891 MVDDA
-2896 VRERGERRGLGV
+2896 VRERGEKRGLGF
-2908 MPPELAISALRQA
+2908 MAPELAISALHQA
-2921 VDHDEAALTVAPI
+2921 VEHDEAALTVAPI
-2934 DWEKFLPAFT
+2934 DWETFLPAFT
-2944 VGRPSPLLAELPDVQ
+2944 VGRPSPLLADLPDVQ
-2959 RLLAAERDEQAAGE
+2959 RLLEAEQAADE
-2973 ESGAGAALA
+2973 ESGAGGELA
-2982 TELARL
+2982 TELAGL
-2988 DPAEREERLLE
+2988 APAEQEERLLE
-2999 HIRSQSAVVLGHA
+2999 HVRSQSAVVLGHA
-3012 SAEDVLPTAH
+3012 SAEDVLPTAQ

-3040 SAATGLRL
+3040 SAATGLKL

-3058 PAKLA
+3058 PARLA
-3063 RHLLTLLQGAGGGAA
+3063 KHLLTQLQGAGRGAA
-3078 QERPADM
+3078 EERPADM
-3085 LVQLYRHAS
+3085 LVQLYQHAS
-3094 ETGTAAEAMGM
+3094 ENGTAAEAMGM
-3105 LMEAARFRPSFDK
+3105 LMEASRFRPSFEQPGELDRR
-3118 PEDLTRL
+3118 PD
-3125 PAPVRL
+3125 PVRF
-3131 SRGDDLPYAVM
+3131 SHGDRPLALM

-3164 DRLDMWALVNP
+3164 DRLDLWALTHP
-3175 GYEKDE
+3175 GYEKGE
-3181 PVPADPDAVL
+3181 PVPSDVDAVL
-3191 RLHARTVRE
+3191 RLHAQTVLE

-3221 VAAHLEATGE
+3221 VAAHLEALGE
-3231 RPAAVVMVDSFS
+3231 HPAAVVMVDSFS
-3243 RAIPFDHQVLNAMAQ
+3243 REIPFDRHVLNAMAQ
-3258 AQSERLDFM
+3258 AQSQRLDFM

-3281 RLFDDWAAPEIT
+3281 RLFDDWAAPRIA
-3293 APTLLVRAGEPVP
+3293 APTLLVRASEPMP
-3306 DGGGR
+3306 SGATADGGDGR
-3311 AAPPEHVDTTV
+3311 AAPPEHVDTIV
-3322 EVTGNHYSMLED
+3322 EVAGNHYSMMED
-3334 HAGTTAAAVDSWLAD
+3334 HAATTAAAVESWLAD
-3349 VVTGAIRPAASEDTT
+3349 VATDPSTPALPPDAT

>member
-7 RLLEYLKRVTADLRQ
+7 RLLEYLKRVTGDLRQ
-22 VRERLRE
+22 ARERLRE
-29 VEEKNQE
+29 VEEKDQE

-55 DLWRLVASGGDAV
+55 DLWQLVAAGGDAV
-68 GEFPG
+68 GGFPA

-79 DGIYDPDPQAAGKT
+79 EDIYDPDPEATGKT

-128 LLETTWETFERAGI
+128 LLETTWEAFERAGI

-187 SGRISYT
+187 SGRIAYT
-194 FGLEGP
+194 LGLEGP

-220 ALRGGECSMALA
+220 ALRNGECSMALA
-232 GGVQVMTTPTPFVEF
+232 GGVQVMTTPTAFVEF
-247 SRQRGLSPD
+247 SRQRGLAPD
-256 GRCKAFG
+256 GRCKPFA
-263 AGADGTGWAEGVGML
+263 AGADGTGWAEGVGLL
-278 LVERLSDARRNGHQ
+278 LVERLSDARRNGHR

-318 QQRVIRQALASA
+318 QQRVIRQALASS

-335 QIDAVEAHGTGT
+335 QIDVVEAHGTGT

-352 IEAQALLATY
+352 IEAQALLGTY

-403 VLPRTLH
+403 VLPQTLH

-416 HVDWSAGD
+416 HVDWSAGA
-424 VRLLTESVDWPR
+424 VRLLTEAVQWPE

-462 PAEDAEP
+462 PPAQDEEP
-469 TAEPSADGP
+469 AGVSADGP
-478 LAWVLSAKSDAALRD
+478 LAWVLSARSDVALRA
-493 QAARLLPLVREEAR
+493 QADRLLPLVRGEVR
-507 PHDIGLSLATTR
+507 PQDVGLSLATTR
-519 TAMRHR
+519 AAMRHR
-525 AAVVGENHAELLLA
+525 AAVVGRNREELLLG
-539 LADLASGTPSSRVL
+539 LADLAAGTPSSRVL

-567 GQGSQRLGM
+567 GQGSQRIGM
-576 GRELYEAF
+576 GRELYAAF
-584 PVFAVAYDEVCARL
+584 PAFAAAYDEVCAHL
-598 DAPLDVDSESLHRTG
+598 DAPVDVDAETLHRTG

-636 PDFVMGHSVGE
+636 PDFVAGHSVGE

-676 PTGGAMVA
+676 PAGGAMVA

-694 HLTDAVSIAAV
+694 HLTDGVSIAAL
-705 NGPSSVVVSGDEQAA
+705 NGPSSVVVSGVETAV
-720 LAIAAAFAEQ
+720 LAIAAGFAEQ

-745 PLMEPMLE
+745 PLMDPMLE
-753 EFARVVRGLT
+753 EFAEVVRGLA
-763 FEQPRLPVVSNLT
+763 FEQPQLPVVSNLT
-776 GQPVETYTAEYW
+776 GQPVEAYTPEYW
-788 VRHVREAV
+788 VRHVRETV
-796 RFADGVRTLHDLGV
+796 RFADSVRTLHDLGV
-810 TTFVEVGPGGVLSGM
+810 KTFIEIGPGGVLSGM
-825 AQGCL
+825 AQGCV
-830 DEAVTVPVLR
+830 DDIVTVPVLR
-840 GERSERRALVTA
+840 ADRPERQAVVTA
-852 LAQLHTYG
+852 LAHLHTHG
-860 VAVDWSV
+860 VSVDWSS
-867 FFAGARKIDLPT
+867 FFAGARKTDLPT
-879 YAFQHERYWVE
+879 YAFQHERYWVDA
-890 VPEAVADAAVDPVD
+890 PETAAASAVAADPVD
-904 AEFWDTV
+904 AEFWETV
-911 EREDLR
+911 EREDLLS
-917 ALADTL
+917 LAETL
-923 DIDAG
+923 DIGAG
-928 DTFGDVLPRLS
+928 DAFSDVLPRLS

-946 EQSAADSRCYRESW
+946 EQSTVDGRRYRESW
-960 QRLSEPAPA
+960 KRLGEPASA
-969 GTGGTWLL
+969 GIGGTWLF
-977 AVPEEED
+977 AVPEEEN
-984 ERAEAIRAALAARGA
+984 EQTAAVRTAFTARGA
-999 TLRTLVVGSADDRAA
+999 TLKTLAVGAASDRAG

-1019 AGTGPVDGVLSLL
+1019 AGIGPVDGVLSLL
-1032 LTGDPVLPT
+1032 VTGDPVLPT
-1041 LRLLQALGDAGLDA
+1041 LLLVQALGDAGVDA
-1055 PLWCLTSGAVAA
+1055 PLWCLTSGAVAVS
-1067 TGSDAVRDPR
+1067 GSDAVRDAR
-1077 HARVWGLGRTAAL
+1077 HAQVWGLGRTVAL
-1090 ELSRRWGGLIDLPE
+1090 ELPRRWGGLIDLPE
-1104 TLDDRTAA
+1104 SVDDQAAA

-1121 LTGRSAEDQLAVRA
+1121 LTGRWEEDQLAVRS
-1135 SGVFARRLVH
+1135 SGVFARRLAH
-1145 APARPATRHWQPRGT
+1145 APARAATRRWQPRGT
-1160 VLVTGGT
+1160 VLITGGT

-1202 RDELVELGARVTLAA
+1202 RDELEALGARVTLAA
-1217 CDIADR
+1217 CDVADR

-1231 EHTFTAVVHAAG
+1231 EHAFTAVVHAAG
-1243 VADPGML
+1243 VADAGTV
-1250 DATTPDAFA
+1250 DATTPAVFA

-1266 DGAAHL
+1266 GGAAHL

-1284 VLFSSISGVWGSG
+1284 VLFSSVSGVWGSG
-1297 GQAAYAAGNASLD
+1297 GQAAYAAGNAFLD
-1310 ALAQHRRARGRTAT
+1310 GLARRRRDRGLTAT

-1333 GGMVEDG
+1333 GGMVEEG

-1348 RGLCAMPPAS
+1348 RGLRAMTPAS
-1358 AIGALQRALDR
+1358 AITALQHALDR
-1369 DETLVTVADVDW
+1369 DEILLTVADVDW
-1381 ARFIVPF
+1381 PRFIVPF

-1401 EVRAALTEEAPEAA
+1401 EVRATLTEGAPEAGRG
-1415 SGTGALAQSLA
+1415 SGALAESLA
-1426 GLSPEDRARAVVDL
+1426 GLSHEDRARALVDL

-1445 AAVLGHRTAG
+1445 AAVLGHRGAG
-1455 AVEADRPFRD
+1455 AVETDRPFRD

-1485 LTLPTTLV
+1485 LALPTTLV
-1493 FDHPTAADLADRL
+1493 FDHPTAADLAAHL
-1506 LAELTGEQ
+1506 LTELTGGQ
-1514 EDMSTTGAA
+1514 DAKATAATA

-1545 SPEDLWELVAD
+1545 SPEDLWELVAS
-1556 GRDAITG
+1556 GRDAISR

-1571 IEALYHPDPD
+1571 VERLYHPDPD
-1581 HSGTTYTTQGGFLH
+1581 HPGTTYTTQGGFLH
-1595 DADEFDPAL
+1595 DADEFDPAV

-1620 LLLETTWEVF
+1620 LLLETTWEAF
-1630 ERAGIAPDT
+1630 ERAGIAPHA
-1639 MRATATGVFVGSG
+1639 MRSTATGVFVGSG

-1668 GYLPSGNAASVI
+1668 GYIPSGNAASVI

-1717 GECAM
+1717 SECSM

-1728 MVMTGPSAFTMSS
+1728 MVMAGPSAFTMSS

-1755 SASADGTGFAE
+1755 SSSADGTGFAE
-1766 GVGLVLVERLSD
+1766 GVGMLLVERLSD

-1809 RAQRQ
+1809 KAQQQ

-1819 LANARLTPDEVD
+1819 LANARLAADEVD
-1831 AVEGHG
+1831 AVEAHG

-1855 GKERDED
+1855 GEERSED

-1874 GHTQAAAGV
+1874 GHAQAAAGV

-1892 IRNGVLP
+1892 IRSGVLP
-1899 RTLHIDAP
+1899 RTLHVDEP
-1907 TPDVDWSGGHVRLL
+1907 TPDVDWSRGNVRLL
-1921 TEQTAWPER
+1921 TEQTAWPDR

-1955 PRPAPAAADDQ
+1955 PRTAPATEGEQTPAAQDAT
-1966 PPVPRAASG
+1966 AAR
-1975 PPREEQ
+1975 PLD
-1981 AEPVGAV
+1981 VL
-1988 PPAEVYPWPLSA
+1988 PWALSA
-2000 KTAGSLREQA
+2000 KTARSLREQA
-2010 RRLLAHLDRDEG
+2010 RRLLNHLDRAEG

-2028 GRALVTTRTRLEQ
+2028 GRALVTTRTPLEQ
-2041 RAVIVGRDRHDMR
+2041 RAVVVGHDRHELR
-2054 AGLTALAA
+2054 VGLAALAD
-2062 GTPADHVIQGTAA
+2062 GEPADTVVQGTAA
-2075 AGGKVA
+2075 ASGKVA

-2088 SQWTEMARELLDTA
+2088 SQWTEMARELLETA
-2102 PVFAAQA
+2102 PVFAEQA
-2109 TACAE
+2109 KACAE
-2114 AFAPYLDWSLLD
+2114 AFALYLDWPLLD
-2126 VLRAEPGAPGMAEVE
+2126 VLRAEPDALDVAEVE

-2160 YGITPAAVV
+2160 YGVTPAAVV

-2190 ARIVALRSRTL
+2190 ARIVALRSRSL

-2213 ALPADRV
+2213 TMPADRV

-2239 AALTVSGAPDAVDD
+2239 AALTVSGEPDAVDE
-2253 LLAELQAEGV
+2253 LLAELEAEGV
-2263 RVRKVRGATGAGHSA
+2263 RVRRVRGATGAGHSA
-2278 QVESLREEMLEL
+2278 QVESLRPELLEL
-2290 LAPVTPATAG
+2290 LAPVAPRAAD
-2300 IPFYSTLTCA
+2300 IPFYSTVTGTVL
-2310 PQDTA
+2310 DTTT
-2315 ALDADYWYRN
+2315 LDAEYWYRN
-2325 ARHTVEFEGTVRA
+2325 ARHTVEFERTVRS
-2338 LLADGHGVFVECSPH
+2338 LLTDGHGVFVECSAH
-2353 PLLADAVQEIA
+2353 PLLAGSVQEIA
-2364 EDAETEAVTGGSL
+2364 EEAGADAVTGASL
-2377 RRDQGGMDRFLRSV
+2377 RRGQGGMDRFLRSV

-2398 VPVDLAVPFA
+2398 VPVDLTVPFA
-2408 GHPVRR
+2408 GRPVRR
-2414 VDLPTYAFQRR
+2414 VDLPTYAFQRQ

-2433 PVPAGVDPVE
+2433 PVPAGTDPVE
-2443 AGFWELVENADLTA
+2443 AGFWELVENTDLSG
-2457 LADRLG
+2457 LADELG
-2463 AEDAALVGPALPVLS
+2463 ADDADLVGPALPVLS
-2478 AWRRTN
+2478 AWRRRS

-2501 LTDDPAPGLDGL
+2501 LTDHPAPGLDGL
-2513 WLAVLPAGLADGQWP
+2513 WLAVFPAGMADEQWA

-2545 EIPVDG
+2545 ELPVDC
-2551 DRARTARLLAEEL
+2551 DRSQAAKRLTEEL
-2564 GGEQPTGVLSLLGLA
+2564 GGEQPAGVLSMLGLA
-2579 PGTHPDHPALSASL
+2579 PGRHPAHPTLSASL
-2593 AATVTLIQALGDLDV
+2593 AATVTLVQALGDADV

-2623 TADPLHDV
+2623 ATDPLRDA

-2638 LGIVAALELPRRW
+2638 LGVVAALELPRRW
-2651 GGLVDLPET
+2651 GGLVDLPEKL
-2660 VDRHTLRRLAAV
+2660 DEHALRRLAGA
-2672 LAQHDEDQ
+2672 LARHDEDQ
-2680 LAVRADGVYGRRLVR
+2680 LAVRVDGVYGRRLVR
-2695 ARPADTEPA
+2695 ARPADVESA

-2727 RHLAGAGAQHL
+2727 RWLAGAGAQHL
-2738 VLTSRRGPDAPGAR
+2738 VLTSRSGPDAPGAR

-2761 GVDVTIAACDIADRD
+2761 GAEVTIVACDIADRD
-2776 ALARLL
+2776 AVARLL
-2782 DGIESRHPLTAV
+2782 AGIESRHPLTAV
-2794 LHAAGTARSSLLAD
+2794 LHAAGTARSSPLAD
-2808 ADLQEFAD
+2808 ASLDEFTE
-2816 AAAAKVTGAR
+2816 AAAAKVTGAI
-2826 HLDDL
+2826 HLDEL

-2857 YASANAFLDA
+2857 YAAANAFLDA

-2880 SVAWGGWADGG
+2880 SVAWGGWAGGG
-2891 MVDDT
+2891 MVDDA
-2896 VRERGERRGLGV
+2896 VQERGERRGLGL
-2908 MPPELAISALRQA
+2908 MAPYLAITALRQA
-2921 VDHDEAALTVAPI
+2921 VEHDEAALTVAPI

-2944 VGRPSPLLAELPDVQ
+2944 VGRPSPLLADLPDVQ
-2959 RLLAAERDEQAAGE
+2959 RLLEAEQAASE
-2973 ESGAGAALA
+2973 ETGAEAALA
-2982 TELARL
+2982 TELAAL
-2988 DPAEREERLLE
+2988 APAEQEERLLE
-2999 HIRSQSAVVLGHA
+2999 HIRAQSAVVLGHA
-3012 SAEDVLPTAH
+3012 SAEDVPPTAH

-3040 SAATGLRL
+3040 SAATGVRL

-3058 PAKLA
+3058 PARLA
-3063 RHLLTLLQGAGGGAA
+3063 RHLLTRLRGAGHGTAE
-3078 QERPADM
+3078 ERPADM

-3094 ETGTAAEAMGM
+3094 ENGTAAEAMGM
-3105 LMEAARFRPSFDK
+3105 LMEAARFRPSFQR
-3118 PEDLTRL
+3118 PEELAQR

-3131 SRGDDLPYAVM
+3131 SQGDRPLALM
-3142 CFSPYVV
+3142 CLSPYVV

-3164 DRLDMWALVNP
+3164 DRLDVWALVHP
-3175 GYEKDE
+3175 GYEKGE
-3181 PVPADPDAVL
+3181 PVPSDPDVVL
-3191 RLHARTVRE
+3191 RLHAQTVRE

-3221 VAAHLEATGE
+3221 VAAHLEAMGE

-3243 RAIPFDHQVLNAMAQ
+3243 REVPFDHQVLNAMAQ
-3258 AQSERLDFM
+3258 AQSQRLDFM

-3281 RLFDDWAAPEIT
+3281 CLFDDWAAPQIA
-3293 APTLLVRAGEPVP
+3293 APTLLVRASEPMLADAT
-3306 DGGGR
+3306 DGDGR
-3311 AAPPEHVDTTV
+3311 AAPPEHVDTIV

-3334 HAGTTAAAVDSWLAD
+3334 HAGSTAAAVDSWLAD
-3349 VVTGAIRPAASEDTT
+3349 VVTDPSGPAAPPDAT

>member
-7 RLLEYLKRVTADLRQ
+7 RLLEYLKRVTGDLRQ

-29 VEEKNQE
+29 VEEKDQE

-55 DLWRLVASGGDAV
+55 DLWKLVASGGDAV
-68 GEFPG
+68 GEFPA

-79 DGIYDPDPQAAGKT
+79 EDVYDPDPEAPGKT
-93 YARHGGFLYDAG
+93 YARHGGFLYEAG

-166 LVGVGGESDG
+166 LLGVAGDASDG
-176 HLGTGNSASVM
+176 HVGTGNSASVM

-220 ALRGGECSMALA
+220 ALRSGECSLALA
-232 GGVQVMTTPTPFVEF
+232 GGVQVMTTPTAFVEF
-247 SRQRGLSPD
+247 SRQRGLAPD
-256 GRCKAFG
+256 GRCKPFA

-335 QIDAVEAHGTGT
+335 QVDAVEAHGTGT
-347 TLGDP
+347 RLGDP

-362 GRERPEDR
+362 GRERPEGR

-376 LKSNIGHAQAAAGV
+376 LKSNIGHSQAAAGV

-424 VRLLTESVDWPR
+424 VRLLTEARDWPE

-462 PAEDAEP
+462 PALDEEP
-469 TAEPSADGP
+469 AGAPAAGP
-478 LAWVLSAKSDAALRD
+478 LAWVLSAKSDAALQA
-493 QAARLLPLVREEAR
+493 QAARLLPFVRDAAGDEAR
-507 PHDIGLSLATTR
+507 PEDIGLSLATTR
-519 TAMRHR
+519 AALRHR
-525 AAVVGENHAELLLA
+525 AAVVGESREELLLG
-539 LADLASGTPSSRVL
+539 LEDLAAGSPSPRVV
-553 LGRPAGGRTGFLFS
+553 LGRPAGGKTGFLFS
-567 GQGSQRLGM
+567 GQGSQRIGM

-584 PVFAVAYDEVCARL
+584 PVFAAAYDEVCARL
-598 DAPLDVDSESLHRTG
+598 DAPVDVDAETLHQTG
-613 CTQPALFAVEVA
+613 CTQPALFAIEVA
-625 LFRLLESLGVR
+625 LYRLLESWGIR
-636 PDFVMGHSVGE
+636 PDFVVGHSVGE

-676 PTGGAMVA
+676 PAGGAMVA
-684 VQATEEEVLP
+684 VQATEDEVLP
-694 HLTDAVSIAAV
+694 HLTDGVSLAAI
-705 NGPSSVVVSGDEQAA
+705 NGPSSVVVSGDETAA
-720 LAIAAAFAEQ
+720 LAIAEAFKQQ

-745 PLMEPMLE
+745 PLMDPMLE
-753 EFARVVRGLT
+753 EFAQVVRGLT
-763 FEQPRLPVVSNLT
+763 FEKPQLPVVSNVT
-776 GQPVETYTAEYW
+776 GELVEAYTAEYW

-796 RFADGVRTLHDLGV
+796 RFADGVRTLSDLGV
-810 TTFVEVGPGGVLSGM
+810 TTFVEIGPGGVLSGM
-825 AQGCL
+825 AQGCV
-830 DEAVTVPVLR
+830 DGAVTVPVLR
-840 GERSERRALVTA
+840 ADRPERQALVTA
-852 LAQLHTYG
+852 LADLHTHG

-867 FFAGARKIDLPT
+867 FFAGARKTGLPT
-879 YAFQHERYWVE
+879 YAFQHERYWVKT
-890 VPEAVADAAVDPVD
+890 PETAAAGAAADPVD
-904 AEFWDTV
+904 AEFWETV
-911 EREDLR
+911 EREDLQ
-917 ALADTL
+917 ALAETL
-923 DIDAG
+923 DIGAEDA
-928 DTFGDVLPRLS
+928 FSDVLPRLS

-946 EQSAADSRCYRESW
+946 EQSAVDDRRYRETW
-960 QRLSEPAPA
+960 KRLGELAPA
-969 GTGGTWLL
+969 GPGGTWLL
-977 AVPEEED
+977 AVPDEETEQIAAV
-984 ERAEAIRAALAARGA
+984 RTALTAHGAE
-999 TLRTLVVGSADDRAA
+999 LRTLVVGAASDRAG

-1019 AGTGPVDGVLSLL
+1019 AGLGPVDGVLSLL

-1041 LRLLQALGDAGLDA
+1041 LLLVQALGDAGVDA
-1055 PLWCLTSGAVAA
+1055 PLWCLTSGAVAVSGA
-1067 TGSDAVRDPR
+1067 DSVRDAR
-1077 HARVWGLGRTAAL
+1077 HTQVWGLGRTAAL
-1090 ELSRRWGGLIDLPE
+1090 ELPRRWGGLIDLPE
-1104 TLDDRTAA
+1104 TVDEQAAA
-1112 RLADVLGQA
+1112 RLAEVLGQVRA
-1121 LTGRSAEDQLAVRA
+1121 GRWEEDQLAVRA
-1135 SGVFARRLVH
+1135 SGVFARRLAH
-1145 APARPATRHWQPRGT
+1145 APARPATGRWQPRGT
-1160 VLVTGGT
+1160 VLITGGT

-1178 ARGGAEHLVLT
+1178 ARNGAEHLVLAG
-1189 SRRGADA
+1189 RRGADA

-1202 RDELVELGARVTLAA
+1202 RTELEALGARVTLAA
-1217 CDIADR
+1217 CDVADR

-1231 EHTFTAVVHAAG
+1231 EHTLTAVVHTAG
-1243 VADPGML
+1243 VADAGMV
-1250 DATTPDAFA
+1250 DDTTPAAFA

-1266 DGAAHL
+1266 GGAAHL

-1297 GQAAYAAGNASLD
+1297 GQAAYAAGNAFLD
-1310 ALAQHRRARGRTAT
+1310 GLARQRRDRGLTAT

-1348 RGLCAMPPAS
+1348 RGLLAMTPAS
-1358 AIGALQRALDR
+1358 AITALQHALDR
-1369 DETLVTVADVDW
+1369 DETLLTVADVDW
-1381 ARFIVPF
+1381 PRFIVPF

-1401 EVRAALTEEAPEAA
+1401 EVRATLAEDTAEPGP
-1415 SGTGALAQSLA
+1415 GTGALARSLA
-1426 GLSPEDRARAVVDL
+1426 GMPHDDRERALVDL

-1445 AAVLGHRTAG
+1445 AAVLGHRGAG

-1473 VELRNRINEATG
+1473 VELRNRVNEATG
-1485 LTLPTTLV
+1485 LALPTTLV
-1493 FDHPTAADLADRL
+1493 FDHPTAADLAAHL
-1506 LAELTGEQ
+1506 LAELTGGQ
-1514 EDMSTTGAA
+1514 DPQATASAA
-1523 AAVLDEPIAII
+1523 AAVLDEPIAIV

-1545 SPEDLWELVAD
+1545 SPEDLWELVAS
-1556 GRDAITG
+1556 GRDAISR

-1571 IEALYHPDPD
+1571 VEALYHPDPD
-1581 HSGTTYTTQGGFLH
+1581 HQGTTYTTHGGFLH
-1595 DADEFDPAL
+1595 DADEFDPAV

-1620 LLLETTWEVF
+1620 LLLETAWEAF
-1630 ERAGIAPDT
+1630 ERAGIAPHAVRSTD
-1639 MRATATGVFVGSG
+1639 TGVFVGSG
-1652 YQDYTG
+1652 YQDYTA

-1668 GYLPSGNAASVI
+1668 GYIPSGNAASVI
-1680 SGRLSYTFGL
+1680 TGRLSYTFGL

-1703 SLTALHLAVQALRG
+1703 SLTALHLAVQALRN
-1717 GECAM
+1717 GECSM

-1728 MVMTGPSAFTMSS
+1728 MVMAGPSAFTMSS

-1755 SASADGTGFAE
+1755 SSSADGTGFAE

-1778 ARRNGHQVLAVVRG
+1778 ARRNGHEVLAVVRG

-1809 RAQRQ
+1809 KAQQQ

-1819 LANARLTPDEVD
+1819 LANARLAPGDVD
-1831 AVEGHG
+1831 AVEAHG

-1855 GKERDED
+1855 GKERDGD

-1874 GHTQAAAGV
+1874 GHSQAAAGV

-1899 RTLHIDAP
+1899 QTLHVEEP
-1907 TPDVDWSGGHVRLL
+1907 TPDVDWSAGTVRLL
-1921 TEQTAWPER
+1921 TEQTAWP
-1930 DRPRRA
+1930 DQGRPRRA

-1955 PRPAPAAADDQ
+1955 PESAAPAEGEQAPGTPDSTTARAAD
-1966 PPVPRAASG
+1966 VF
-1975 PPREEQ
+1975 
-1981 AEPVGAV
+1981 
-1988 PPAEVYPWPLSA
+1988 PWALSA
-2000 KTAGSLREQA
+2000 KTERSLREQA
-2010 RRLLAHLDRDEG
+2010 RRLLNHLDRTEG
-2022 LSLPDV
+2022 LSLPGV
-2028 GRALVTTRTRLEQ
+2028 GRALVTTRTQLEQ
-2041 RAVIVGRDRHDMR
+2041 RAVVVGRDRHELR
-2054 AGLTALAA
+2054 AGLAALAD
-2062 GTPADHVIQGTAA
+2062 GEPADSVVQGSTTAS
-2075 AGGKVA
+2075 GKVA

-2088 SQWTEMARELLDTA
+2088 SQWTDMARELLETS
-2102 PVFAAQA
+2102 PVFAEQA
-2109 TACAE
+2109 RACAE
-2114 AFAPYLDWSLLD
+2114 AFAPYLDWPLLD

-2160 YGITPAAVV
+2160 HGVTPAAVV

-2201 TKLIGKGAMLAV
+2201 TKLMGKGAMLAV
-2213 ALPADRV
+2213 AMPADRA

-2239 AALTVSGAPDAVDD
+2239 AALTVSGEPGAVDE
-2253 LLAELQAEGV
+2253 LLAELEAEGV

-2278 QVESLREEMLEL
+2278 QVESLRAELLEL
-2290 LAPVTPATAG
+2290 MAPVAPRAADV
-2300 IPFYSTLTCA
+2300 PFYSTVTGTVL
-2310 PQDTA
+2310 DTA
-2315 ALDADYWYRN
+2315 GLDAEYWYRN
-2325 ARHTVEFEGTVRA
+2325 ARRTVEFERTVRT
-2338 LLADGHGVFVECSPH
+2338 LLEDGHGVFVECSPH
-2353 PLLADAVQEIA
+2353 PLLTGAVQEIA
-2364 EDAETEAVTGGSL
+2364 EEAGADAVTGASL

-2391 SELHVSG
+2391 SELHVNG
-2398 VPVDLAVPFA
+2398 VHVDWTVPFA
-2408 GHPVRR
+2408 GHPEGR
-2414 VDLPTYAFQRR
+2414 VDLPTYAFQRQ
-2425 RYWLESAD
+2425 RYWLEGAD
-2433 PVPAGVDPVE
+2433 PAPAGADPVE
-2443 AGFWELVENADLTA
+2443 ARFWELVENTDLPGLTGE
-2457 LADRLG
+2457 LG
-2463 AEDAALVGPALPVLS
+2463 ADDAALIGPALPVLS
-2478 AWRRTN
+2478 AWRRRS
-2484 REKSTVDG
+2484 REKSTVDA
-2492 WRYRVSFRR
+2492 WRYRVSFRQ
-2501 LTDDPAPGLDGL
+2501 LTDHPAPGLDGL
-2513 WLAVLPAGLADGQWP
+2513 WLAVLPAGLADEEWA

-2545 EIPVDG
+2545 ELPVDC
-2551 DRARTARLLAEEL
+2551 DRADTANRLAEEL
-2564 GGEQPTGVLSLLGLA
+2564 GTEQPAGVLSMLGLA
-2579 PGTHPDHPALSASL
+2579 PGQHPDHPTLSAGL
-2593 AATVTLIQALGDLDV
+2593 GATVTLVQALGDLDV

-2623 TADPLHDV
+2623 ASDPLRDA

-2651 GGLVDLPET
+2651 GGLVDLPEEL
-2660 VDRHTLRRLAAV
+2660 DEHALRRLAGV

-2680 LAVRADGVYGRRLVR
+2680 LAVRADGVFGRRMLR
-2695 ARPADTEPA
+2695 ARPADAEPA
-2704 TPWQPRGTVLVTG
+2704 TPWRPRGTVLVTG

-2727 RHLAGAGAQHL
+2727 RWLAGAGAQHL
-2738 VLTSRRGPDAPGAR
+2738 VLTSRSGPDAPGAQ

-2761 GVDVTIAACDIADRD
+2761 GAEVTIAACDIADRD
-2776 ALARLL
+2776 AVARLL
-2782 DGIESRHPLTAV
+2782 AGIEDRHPLTAV
-2794 LHAAGTARSSLLAD
+2794 LHAAGTARSSVLTHAGLD
-2808 ADLQEFAD
+2808 EFAE
-2816 AAAAKVTGAR
+2816 AAASKVTGAA
-2826 HLDDL
+2826 HLDEL

-2880 SVAWGGWADGG
+2880 SLAWGGWAGGG
-2891 MVDDT
+2891 MVDDA
-2896 VRERGERRGLGV
+2896 VQERGEKRGLGF
-2908 MPPELAISALRQA
+2908 MAPELAISALHQA
-2921 VDHDEAALTVAPI
+2921 VEHDEAALTVAPI

-2944 VGRPSPLLAELPDVQ
+2944 VGRPSPLLADLPDVQ
-2959 RLLAAERDEQAAGE
+2959 RLLEAEQAADE
-2973 ESGAGAALA
+2973 ETGADAGLAA
-2982 TELARL
+2982 ELAGL
-2988 DPAEREERLLE
+2988 APAEQEERLLE

-3012 SAEDVLPTAH
+3012 SAEDVPPTAQ

-3040 SAATGLRL
+3040 SAATGLKL

-3063 RHLLTLLQGAGGGAA
+3063 KHLLTQLSGAA
-3078 QERPADM
+3078 RGAAEERPADM
-3085 LVQLYRHAS
+3085 LVQLYQHAS
-3094 ETGTAAEAMGM
+3094 ENGTAAEAMGM
-3105 LMEAARFRPSFDK
+3105 LMEAARFRPSFER
-3118 PEDLTRL
+3118 PEELVRP
-3125 PAPVRL
+3125 PAPVRF
-3131 SRGDDLPYAVM
+3131 SQGDGPFALM

-3149 PAGAHQYARFAAPFR
+3149 PAGAHQYARFAAPLR
-3164 DRLDMWALVNP
+3164 DRLDMWALTHP
-3175 GYEKDE
+3175 GYEQGE
-3181 PVPADPDAVL
+3181 PVPSDVDAVL

-3221 VAAHLEATGE
+3221 VAAHLEAMGE

-3243 RAIPFDHQVLNAMAQ
+3243 REIPFDHQVLNAMAQ
-3258 AQSERLDFM
+3258 AQSQRLDFM

-3281 RLFDDWAAPEIT
+3281 HLFDDWAAPEIS
-3293 APTLLVRAGEPVP
+3293 APTLLVRASEPMLP
-3306 DGGGR
+3306 GAADGDGR
-3311 AAPPEHVDTTV
+3311 AAPPEHVGTTV
-3322 EVTGNHYSMLED
+3322 EVPGNHYSMMED
-3334 HAGTTAAAVDSWLAD
+3334 HAATTAAAVESWLAD
-3349 VVTGAIRPAASEDTT
+3349 VATDPSGPAVPPDAT

>member
-7 RLLEYLKRVTADLRQ
+7 RLLEYLKRVTGDLRQ

-29 VEEKNQE
+29 VEEKDQD

-55 DLWRLVASGGDAV
+55 DLWQLVASGGDAV
-68 GEFPG
+68 GEFPA

-79 DGIYDPDPQAAGKT
+79 EDIYDPDPDATGKT
-93 YARHGGFLYDAG
+93 YTRRGGFLYEAG

-187 SGRISYT
+187 SGRIAYT

-232 GGVQVMTTPTPFVEF
+232 GGVQVMTTPTAFVEF
-247 SRQRGLSPD
+247 SRQRGLAPD

-330 GLSPA
+330 GLSSA
-335 QIDAVEAHGTGT
+335 QIDVVEAHGTGT
-347 TLGDP
+347 RLGDP

-362 GRERPEDR
+362 GRERPEGR

-410 VDEPTP
+410 ADEPTP
-416 HVDWSAGD
+416 HVDWTAGD
-424 VRLLTESVDWPR
+424 VRLLTEAVDWPE
-436 TDHPRRAAVSSFGV
+436 TDHPRRAAISSFGV

-462 PAEDAEP
+462 PPAQDEEP
-469 TAEPSADGP
+469 AGDPADGP
-478 LAWVLSAKSDAALRD
+478 LAWVLSAKSSAALQA
-493 QAARLLPLVREEAR
+493 QAARLLAFVRGGVR
-507 PHDIGLSLATTR
+507 PHDVGLSLATTR
-519 TAMRHR
+519 AAMRQR
-525 AAVVGENHAELLLA
+525 AAVVGENREELLLG
-539 LADLASGTPSSRVL
+539 LQDLAAGTPSSRVL
-553 LGRPAGGRTGFLFS
+553 LGRPAGGKTGFLFS

-576 GRELYEAF
+576 GRELYAAF
-584 PVFAVAYDEVCARL
+584 PVFATAYDEVCARL
-598 DAPLDVDSESLHRTG
+598 DAPADVDAETLHQTG

-625 LFRLLESLGVR
+625 LFRLLESWGVR
-636 PDFVMGHSVGE
+636 PDFVVGHSVGE

-694 HLTDAVSIAAV
+694 HLTDGVGVAAV
-705 NGPSSVVVSGDEQAA
+705 NGPSSVVLSGDEKAA
-720 LAIAAAFAEQ
+720 LAVAASFAEQ

-745 PLMEPMLE
+745 PLMDPMLE
-753 EFARVVRGLT
+753 EFAEVVRGLA
-763 FEQPRLPVVSNLT
+763 FEEPQLPVVSNLT
-776 GQPVETYTAEYW
+776 GRLVEAYTPEYW

-810 TTFVEVGPGGVLSGM
+810 RTFVEIGPGGVLSGM
-825 AQGCL
+825 AQDCL
-830 DEAVTVPVLR
+830 DGAVTVPMLR
-840 GERSERRALVTA
+840 AERPERQALVTA
-852 LAQLHTYG
+852 LAQLHTHG
-860 VAVDWSV
+860 VSVDWSA
-867 FFAGARKIDLPT
+867 FFAGAHRTDLPT
-879 YAFQHERYWVE
+879 YAFQHERYWIDA
-890 VPEAVADAAVDPVD
+890 PETTAAAVADPVD
-904 AEFWDTV
+904 AEFWETV
-911 EREDLR
+911 EREDLQ
-917 ALADTL
+917 ALAETL
-923 DIDAG
+923 DIGAG
-928 DTFGDVLPRLS
+928 DTFSDVLPRLS
-939 SWRRQRK
+939 SWRRRRK
-946 EQSAADSRCYRESW
+946 EQSAVDDWSYRESW
-960 QRLSEPAPA
+960 KRLGELAPA
-969 GTGGTWLL
+969 AIGGTWLL
-977 AVPEEED
+977 AVPEEEN
-984 ERAEAIRAALAARGA
+984 ERTAAVRTALTARGA
-999 TLRTLVVGSADDRAA
+999 TLRTLVVAAASDRAA

-1019 AGTGPVDGVLSLL
+1019 AGIGPVDGVLSLL
-1032 LTGDPVLPT
+1032 VTGDPVLPT
-1041 LRLLQALGDAGLDA
+1041 LLLVQALGDAGVDA
-1055 PLWCLTSGAVAA
+1055 PLWCLTSGAVAVS
-1067 TGSDAVRDPR
+1067 GSDTVRDAR
-1077 HARVWGLGRTAAL
+1077 HAQVWGLGRTVAL
-1090 ELSRRWGGLIDLPE
+1090 EQPRRWGGLIDLPE
-1104 TLDDRTAA
+1104 TVDDQAAA
-1112 RLADVLGQA
+1112 RLTDILGQG
-1121 LTGRSAEDQLAVRA
+1121 LTGRWEEDQLAVRT
-1135 SGVFARRLVH
+1135 SGVFARRLAH
-1145 APARPATRHWQPRGT
+1145 APARPASRRWQPRGT

-1189 SRRGADA
+1189 SRRGAEA

-1202 RDELVELGARVTLAA
+1202 RDELEALGARVTLAA
-1217 CDIADR
+1217 CDVADR

-1231 EHTFTAVVHAAG
+1231 EHAFTAVVHAAG
-1243 VADPGML
+1243 VADAGMV
-1250 DATTPDAFA
+1250 DATSPAAFA

-1266 DGAAHL
+1266 GGAAHL
-1272 DELLGDQELDAF
+1272 DELLGDAELDAF

-1297 GQAAYAAGNASLD
+1297 GQAAYAAGNAFLD
-1310 ALAQHRRARGRTAT
+1310 GLARQRRDRGLTAT

-1348 RGLCAMPPAS
+1348 RGLSAMAPAS
-1358 AIGALQRALDR
+1358 AITALQRALDR
-1369 DETLVTVADVDW
+1369 DETLLTVADVDW
-1381 ARFIVPF
+1381 SRFIVPF

-1401 EVRAALTEEAPEAA
+1401 EVRAALDQDAP
-1415 SGTGALAQSLA
+1415 GTGHGSGALAESLA
-1426 GLSPEDRARAVVDL
+1426 GLSYEDRARALVDL

-1445 AAVLGHRTAG
+1445 AAVLGHCGAG

-1485 LTLPTTLV
+1485 LALPTTLV
-1493 FDHPTAADLADRL
+1493 FDHPTAADLAAHL
-1506 LAELTGEQ
+1506 LAELTGGHDE
-1514 EDMSTTGAA
+1514 TATPAAIAA
-1523 AAVLDEPIAII
+1523 ALDEPIAII
-1534 GMACRYPGGVR
+1534 SMACRYPGGVR
-1545 SPEDLWELVAD
+1545 SPEDLWELVAS
-1556 GRDAITG
+1556 GRDAITR

-1571 IEALYHPDPD
+1571 VEALYHPDPD
-1581 HSGTTYTTQGGFLH
+1581 HPGTTYTTQGGFLH
-1595 DADEFDPAL
+1595 DADEFDPAV

-1620 LLLETTWEVF
+1620 LLLETTWEAF
-1630 ERAGIAPDT
+1630 ERAGIAPDA
-1639 MRATATGVFVGSG
+1639 MRSTATGVFVGSG

-1717 GECAM
+1717 GECSM

-1728 MVMTGPSAFTMSS
+1728 MVMAGPSAFTMSS

-1755 SASADGTGFAE
+1755 SSSADGTGFAE

-1778 ARRNGHQVLAVVRG
+1778 ARRNGHEVLAVVRG

-1809 RAQRQ
+1809 KAQQQ

-1819 LANARLTPDEVD
+1819 LANARLDPDEVD
-1831 AVEGHG
+1831 AVEAHG

-1855 GKERDED
+1855 GKERPAD

-1874 GHTQAAAGV
+1874 GHAQAAAGV

-1892 IRNGVLP
+1892 LRNGVLP
-1899 RTLHIDAP
+1899 RTLHVDEP
-1907 TPDVDWSGGHVRLL
+1907 TPDVDWAGGSVRLL
-1921 TEQTAWPER
+1921 TEQTAWP
-1930 DRPRRA
+1930 DQHRPRRA

-1955 PRPAPAAADDQ
+1955 PKTAPAAEDEQDPA
-1966 PPVPRAASG
+1966 PRDATAAR
-1975 PPREEQ
+1975 PLD
-1981 AEPVGAV
+1981 VF
-1988 PPAEVYPWPLSA
+1988 PWALSA

-2010 RRLLAHLDRDEG
+2010 RRLLNHLDRSEG

-2028 GRALVTTRTRLEQ
+2028 GRALVTTRTQLEH
-2041 RAVIVGRDRHDMR
+2041 RAVVVGRDRHELR
-2054 AGLTALAA
+2054 GGLAALAD
-2062 GTPADHVIQGTAA
+2062 GTPADTVVQGTAEA
-2075 AGGKVA
+2075 SGKVA

-2088 SQWTEMARELLDTA
+2088 SQWAEMARELLDTS
-2102 PVFAAQA
+2102 PVFADQVK
-2109 TACAE
+2109 ACAE
-2114 AFAPYLDWSLLD
+2114 AFAPYLDWPLLD
-2126 VLRAEPGAPGMAEVE
+2126 VLRAEPGAPDVAEVE

-2160 YGITPAAVV
+2160 HGVTPAAVV

-2190 ARIVALRSRTL
+2190 ARIVALRSRSL
-2201 TKLIGKGAMLAV
+2201 TRLIGKGAMLAV
-2213 ALPADRV
+2213 AMPADRA

-2239 AALTVSGAPDAVDD
+2239 AALTVSGEPDAVDE
-2253 LLAELQAEGV
+2253 LLAELEAEGV

-2278 QVESLREEMLEL
+2278 QVESLRPELLEL
-2290 LAPVTPATAG
+2290 LAPVAPAAADV
-2300 IPFYSTLTCA
+2300 PFYSTVTGTVL
-2310 PQDTA
+2310 DTTS
-2315 ALDADYWYRN
+2315 LDAEYWYRN
-2325 ARHTVEFEGTVRA
+2325 ARRTVEFERTVRA
-2338 LLADGHGVFVECSPH
+2338 LLDDGHGVFVECSPH
-2353 PLLADAVQEIA
+2353 PLLAGAVQEIA
-2364 EDAETEAVTGGSL
+2364 EEAGADAVTGASL
-2377 RRDQGGMDRFLRSV
+2377 RRGQGGMDHFLRSV

-2398 VPVDLAVPFA
+2398 VPVDLTVPFA
-2408 GHPVRR
+2408 GRPVRR
-2414 VDLPTYAFQRR
+2414 VDLPTYAFQRQ
-2425 RYWLESAD
+2425 RYWLQSAD
-2433 PVPAGVDPVE
+2433 PEPAGADPVE
-2443 AGFWELVENADLTA
+2443 AGFWELVENTDLSG
-2457 LADRLG
+2457 LADQLG
-2463 AEDAALVGPALPVLS
+2463 ADDAALIGPALPVLS
-2478 AWRRTN
+2478 AWRRRS

-2501 LTDDPAPGLDGL
+2501 LADDPAPSLDGL
-2513 WLAVLPAGLADGQWP
+2513 WLAVIPAGLADEQWA

-2545 EIPVDG
+2545 ELPVDC
-2551 DRARTARLLAEEL
+2551 DRAQAAHRLAEEL
-2564 GGEQPTGVLSLLGLA
+2564 GGERPAGVVSMLGLA
-2579 PGTHPDHPALSASL
+2579 PGRHPAHPTLSASL
-2593 AATVTLIQALGDLDV
+2593 ATTVTLVQALGDIDV

-2623 TADPLHDV
+2623 ATDPLRDAD
-2631 GQAQLWG
+2631 QAQLWG
-2638 LGIVAALELPRRW
+2638 LGITAALELPRRW
-2651 GGLVDLPET
+2651 GGLVDLPGKLDE
-2660 VDRHTLRRLAAV
+2660 HALRRLAGA

-2680 LAVRADGVYGRRLVR
+2680 LAVRADGVYVRRLVR
-2695 ARPADTEPA
+2695 ARPTDEEPA

-2727 RHLAGAGAQHL
+2727 RWLAGAGAQHL
-2738 VLTSRRGPDAPGAR
+2738 VLTSRSGPDAPGAR
-2752 ELHAELTAL
+2752 ELHTELTAL
-2761 GVDVTIAACDIADRD
+2761 GAEVTIAACDIADRD
-2776 ALARLL
+2776 AVARLL
-2782 DGIESRHPLTAV
+2782 AGIESRHPLTAV
-2794 LHAAGTARSSLLAD
+2794 LHAAGTARSSMLAD
-2808 ADLQEFAD
+2808 AGLDEFAE
-2816 AAAAKVTGAR
+2816 AAAAKVTGAL
-2826 HLDDL
+2826 HLDEL
-2831 LDGRELDAFVLFA
+2831 LAGRELDAFVLFA

-2867 LALRRRARGLTAT
+2867 LALRRRARGLAAT
-2880 SVAWGGWADGG
+2880 SVAWGGWAGGG
-2891 MVDDT
+2891 MVDDA
-2896 VRERGERRGLGV
+2896 VQERGERRGLGV
-2908 MPPELAISALRQA
+2908 MAPELAISALRQA
-2921 VDHDEAALTVAPI
+2921 VEHDEAALTVAPI
-2934 DWEKFLPAFT
+2934 HWEKFLPAFT
-2944 VGRPSPLLAELPDVQ
+2944 VGRPSPLLADLPDVQ
-2959 RLLAAERDEQAAGE
+2959 RLLAAEQPAGE
-2973 ESGAGAALA
+2973 ETGAQAALA
-2982 TELARL
+2982 TELAGL
-2988 DPAEREERLLE
+2988 APAEQEERLLE
-2999 HIRSQSAVVLGHA
+2999 HIRAQSAVVLGHA

-3040 SAATGLRL
+3040 SAATGLHL

-3058 PAKLA
+3058 PTRLAK
-3063 RHLLTLLQGAGGGAA
+3063 HLLTRLQGAGRGAA
-3078 QERPADM
+3078 QEGSADM

-3094 ETGTAAEAMGM
+3094 ENGTAAEAMGM
-3105 LMEAARFRPSFDK
+3105 LMEAARFRPSFER
-3118 PEDLTRL
+3118 PEELAQR

-3131 SRGDDLPYAVM
+3131 SQGDRPLALM

-3149 PAGAHQYARFAAPFR
+3149 PAGAHQYARFATPFR
-3164 DRLDMWALVNP
+3164 DRLDMWALVHP
-3175 GYEKDE
+3175 GYEKGE
-3181 PVPADPDAVL
+3181 PVPSDLDVVL
-3191 RLHARTVRE
+3191 SLHAQTVRE

-3221 VAAHLEATGE
+3221 VAAHLEAMGE
-3231 RPAAVVMVDSFS
+3231 QPAAVVMVDSFS
-3243 RAIPFDHQVLNAMAQ
+3243 REVPFDHRVLNAMAQ
-3258 AQSERLDFM
+3258 AQSQRLDFM

-3281 RLFDDWAAPEIT
+3281 RLFDDWAAPRIA
-3293 APTLLVRAGEPVP
+3293 APTLLVRASEPMLP
-3306 DGGGR
+3306 GAADGDGR
-3311 AAPPEHVDTTV
+3311 AAPPEHVDTIV

-3349 VVTGAIRPAASEDTT
+3349 VVPDASGPAASQDAT

>member
-7 RLLEYLKRVTADLRQ
+7 RLLEYLKRVTGDLRQ

-29 VEEKNQE
+29 VEEKDQE

-55 DLWRLVASGGDAV
+55 DLWRLVVSGGDAV
-68 GEFPG
+68 GDFPA

-79 DGIYDPDPQAAGKT
+79 EGIYDPDPDASGKT
-93 YARHGGFLYDAG
+93 YTRRGGFLYEVG

-187 SGRISYT
+187 SGRIAYT

-206 ACSSSLVALHWAIQ
+206 ACSSSLVALHWAAQ
-220 ALRGGECSMALA
+220 ALRNGECSMALA

-247 SRQRGLSPD
+247 SRQRGLAPD

-263 AGADGTGWAEGVGML
+263 AGADGTGWAEGIGML
-278 LVERLSDARRNGHQ
+278 LVERLSDARRHGHR
-292 VLAVVR
+292 VLALVR

-335 QIDAVEAHGTGT
+335 QIDVVEAHGTGT
-347 TLGDP
+347 RLGDP

-362 GRERPEDR
+362 GRERREGQ

-376 LKSNIGHAQAAAGV
+376 LKSNIGHTQAAAGV

-410 VDEPTP
+410 ADEPTP

-424 VRLLTESVDWPR
+424 VRLLTEAVDWPE
-436 TDHPRRAAVSSFGV
+436 TGHPRRAAVSSFGV

-455 HTIIEQA
+455 HTIVEQA
-462 PAEDAEP
+462 PPAQDEEP
-469 TAEPSADGP
+469 AGAPADGP
-478 LAWVLSAKSDAALRD
+478 LAWVLSARSDTALRA
-493 QAARLLPLVREEAR
+493 QAARLLPLARGGAR
-507 PHDIGLSLATTR
+507 PHDVGLSLATTR
-519 TAMRHR
+519 AAMRHR
-525 AAVVGENHAELLLA
+525 AAVVGETRAELLLG
-539 LADLASGTPSSRVL
+539 LEDLAAGTPSSGVL
-553 LGRPAGGRTGFLFS
+553 LGHPTGGRTGFLFS
-567 GQGSQRLGM
+567 GQGSQRIGM
-576 GRELYEAF
+576 GRELYAAF
-584 PVFAVAYDEVCARL
+584 PVFAAAYDEVCARL
-598 DAPLDVDSESLHRTG
+598 DAPVDVDAETLHRTG

-636 PDFVMGHSVGE
+636 PDFVVGHSVGE
-647 IAAAHVAGALSLDDA
+647 IAAAHVAGALSLADA
-662 AKLVSARAALMQAL
+662 AKLVSARAALMQGL
-676 PTGGAMVA
+676 PAGGAMVA

-694 HLTDAVSIAAV
+694 LLTDRVSVAAV
-705 NGPSSVVVSGDEQAA
+705 NGPSSVVVSGDETAV
-720 LAIAAAFAEQ
+720 LAIAAAFAGQ

-745 PLMEPMLE
+745 PLMDPMLE
-753 EFARVVRGLT
+753 RFAEVVRGLA
-763 FEQPRLPVVSNLT
+763 FEKPQLPVVSNLT
-776 GQPVETYTAEYW
+776 GRLVEAYTPEYW

-810 TTFVEVGPGGVLSGM
+810 RTFVEIGPGGVLSGM
-825 AQGCL
+825 AQDCL

-840 GERSERRALVTA
+840 ADRPERQALVTA
-852 LAQLHTYG
+852 LAHLHTHG
-860 VAVDWSV
+860 VPVDWSV
-867 FFAGARKIDLPT
+867 FFAGARTTDLPT
-879 YAFQHERYWVE
+879 YAFQHERYWVDA
-890 VPEAVADAAVDPVD
+890 PETAPAVDPVD
-904 AEFWDTV
+904 AEFWETV
-911 EREDLR
+911 EREDLQ
-917 ALADTL
+917 ALAETL
-923 DIDAG
+923 DIGAEDA
-928 DTFGDVLPRLS
+928 FSDVLPRLS

-946 EQSAADSRCYRESW
+946 EQSAVDHWCYRESW
-960 QRLSEPAPA
+960 KRLGDPAPA
-969 GTGGTWLL
+969 GSGGTWLL
-977 AVPEEED
+977 AVPEEEND
-984 ERAEAIRAALAARGA
+984 RIAAVRTALTARGA
-999 TLRTLVVGSADDRAA
+999 TLKTLVVGSASDRAG
-1014 LAGEL
+1014 LAGDL
-1019 AGTGPVDGVLSLL
+1019 AGTGPVDGVLSLPV
-1032 LTGDPVLPT
+1032 TDDPVLST
-1041 LRLLQALGDAGLDA
+1041 LLLVQALGDAGVDA
-1055 PLWCLTSGAVAA
+1055 PLWCLTSGAVAVS
-1067 TGSDAVRDPR
+1067 GSDAVRDAR
-1077 HARVWGLGRTAAL
+1077 HAQVWGLGRTVAL
-1090 ELSRRWGGLIDLPE
+1090 ELPRRWGGLIDLPE
-1104 TLDDRTAA
+1104 TVDDQVAA
-1112 RLADVLGQA
+1112 HLADVLGQA
-1121 LTGRSAEDQLAVRA
+1121 LSGRWEEDQLAVRA
-1135 SGVFARRLVH
+1135 SGVFARRLGH
-1145 APARPATRHWQPRGT
+1145 APARAATRRWQPRGT

-1202 RDELVELGARVTLAA
+1202 RDELEDLGARVTLAA
-1217 CDIADR
+1217 CDVADR

-1243 VADPGML
+1243 VPDAGMV
-1250 DATTPDAFA
+1250 DATTPAAFA

-1266 DGAAHL
+1266 GGAAHL

-1297 GQAAYAAGNASLD
+1297 GQAAYAAGNAFLD
-1310 ALAQHRRARGRTAT
+1310 AVARRRRDRGLTAT

-1348 RGLCAMPPAS
+1348 RGLHAMTPAS
-1358 AIGALQRALDR
+1358 AITSLQRALDR
-1369 DETLVTVADVDW
+1369 DETLLTVADVDW
-1381 ARFIVPF
+1381 TRFIVPF

-1401 EVRAALTEEAPEAA
+1401 EVRAALAQDAPDAGRG
-1415 SGTGALAQSLA
+1415 SGALAESLA
-1426 GLSPEDRARAVVDL
+1426 GLSHEDRARTLVDL

-1485 LTLPTTLV
+1485 LALPTTLV
-1493 FDHPTAADLADRL
+1493 FDHPTATGLAAHL
-1506 LAELTGEQ
+1506 LAELTGGQ
-1514 EDMSTTGAA
+1514 DAVATAAAA
-1523 AAVLDEPIAII
+1523 AAVLDELDEPIAII
-1534 GMACRYPGGVR
+1534 AMACRYPGGVR
-1545 SPEDLWELVAD
+1545 SPEDLWELVAS
-1556 GRDAITG
+1556 GRDAISR

-1571 IEALYHPDPD
+1571 VEALYHPDPD
-1581 HSGTTYTTQGGFLH
+1581 HPGTTYTTQGGFLH
-1595 DADEFDPAL
+1595 DADEFDPAV

-1620 LLLETTWEVF
+1620 LLLETTWEAF
-1630 ERAGIAPDT
+1630 ERAGIAPDA
-1639 MRATATGVFVGSG
+1639 MRSTATGVFVGSG

-1668 GYLPSGNAASVI
+1668 GYIPSGNAASVI

-1717 GECAM
+1717 GECSM

-1728 MVMTGPSAFTMSS
+1728 MVMAGPSAFTMSS

-1755 SASADGTGFAE
+1755 SSSADGTGFAE

-1778 ARRNGHQVLAVVRG
+1778 ARRNGHEVLAVVRG

-1809 RAQRQ
+1809 KAQQQ

-1819 LANARLTPDEVD
+1819 LANARLAPEEVD
-1831 AVEGHG
+1831 AVEAHG

-1855 GKERDED
+1855 GRERPEGQ
-1862 RPLWLGSLKSNI
+1862 PLWLGSLKSNI

-1892 IRNGVLP
+1892 IRNGILP
-1899 RTLHIDAP
+1899 QTLHVDEP
-1907 TPDVDWSGGHVRLL
+1907 TADVDWAAGNVRLL
-1921 TEQTAWPER
+1921 TEQTAWPAQ

-1955 PRPAPAAADDQ
+1955 PRTAPAAEGEQTPAAQDAAAA
-1966 PPVPRAASG
+1966 PPLETAAA
-1975 PPREEQ
+1975 PLD
-1981 AEPVGAV
+1981 VF
-1988 PPAEVYPWPLSA
+1988 PWALSA
-2000 KTAGSLREQA
+2000 KTARSLREQA
-2010 RRLLAHLDRDEG
+2010 GRLLHHLDRTEG

-2028 GRALVTTRTRLEQ
+2028 GRALVTTRTQLEQ
-2041 RAVIVGRDRHDMR
+2041 RAVVVGRDRHELR
-2054 AGLTALAA
+2054 AGLAALAD
-2062 GTPADHVIQGTAA
+2062 GRPADTVVQGTAA
-2075 AGGKVA
+2075 ASGKVA

-2088 SQWTEMARELLDTA
+2088 SQWTEMARELLDTS
-2102 PVFAAQA
+2102 PVFAEQA
-2109 TACAE
+2109 KACAE
-2114 AFAPYLDWSLLD
+2114 AFAPYVGWPLLD
-2126 VLRAEPGAPGMAEVE
+2126 VLRAEPGAPGMTEVE

-2160 YGITPAAVV
+2160 YGVTPAAVV

-2190 ARIVALRSRTL
+2190 ARVVALRSRSL
-2201 TKLIGKGAMLAV
+2201 TRLIGKGAMLAV
-2213 ALPADRV
+2213 AMPADLA

-2239 AALTVSGAPDAVDD
+2239 AALTVSGEPDAVDE
-2253 LLAELQAEGV
+2253 LLAELEAEGV

-2278 QVESLREEMLEL
+2278 QVESLRPELLEL
-2290 LAPVTPATAG
+2290 LAPVAPGPAD
-2300 IPFYSTLTCA
+2300 IPFHSTVTGTVL
-2310 PQDTA
+2310 DTT
-2315 ALDADYWYRN
+2315 ALDAEYWYRN
-2325 ARHTVEFEGTVRA
+2325 ARHTVEFERTVRT

-2364 EDAETEAVTGGSL
+2364 EEAGAGAVTGGSL
-2377 RRDQGGMDRFLRSV
+2377 RRGQGGMDRFLRSV

-2398 VPVDLAVPFA
+2398 VRVDLTVPFA
-2408 GHPVRR
+2408 GRPVRR

-2433 PVPAGVDPVE
+2433 PVPAGADPVE
-2443 AGFWELVENADLTA
+2443 AGFWELVENSDLSG
-2457 LADRLG
+2457 LAEELG
-2463 AEDAALVGPALPVLS
+2463 ADDAALVGPALPVLS
-2478 AWRRTN
+2478 AWRRRG
-2484 REKSTVDG
+2484 RERSTVDG

-2501 LTDDPAPGLDGL
+2501 LTDDPNPGLDGL

-2545 EIPVDG
+2545 ELPVG
-2551 DRARTARLLAEEL
+2551 CDRAQAARLLAEEL
-2564 GGEQPTGVLSLLGLA
+2564 GGEQPAGVLSLLGLA
-2579 PGTHPDHPALSASL
+2579 PGSHPAHPTLSASL
-2593 AATVTLIQALGDLDV
+2593 ATTVTLLQALGDVDV

-2623 TADPLHDV
+2623 SGDPLRDA

-2651 GGLVDLPET
+2651 GGLVDLPEKL
-2660 VDRHTLRRLAAV
+2660 DEHALRRLAGV

-2680 LAVRADGVYGRRLVR
+2680 LAVRADGVYGRRMVR
-2695 ARPADTEPA
+2695 ARPADGKPA
-2704 TPWQPRGTVLVTG
+2704 TPWRPRGTVLVTG

-2727 RHLAGAGAQHL
+2727 RWLARAGAQHL
-2738 VLTSRRGPDAPGAR
+2738 VLTSRSGPDAPGAR

-2761 GVDVTIAACDIADRD
+2761 GAEVTVAACDIADRD

-2782 DGIESRHPLTAV
+2782 AGIESRHPLTAV

-2808 ADLQEFAD
+2808 AGLDEFAE
-2816 AAAAKVTGAR
+2816 AAAAKVTGAV
-2826 HLDDL
+2826 HLDEL

-2857 YASANAFLDA
+2857 YACANAFLDA

-2880 SVAWGGWADGG
+2880 SLAWGGWAGGG
-2891 MVDDT
+2891 MVDDA
-2896 VRERGERRGLGV
+2896 VQERGEKRGLGF
-2908 MPPELAISALRQA
+2908 MAPELAIRALHQA
-2921 VDHDEAALTVAPI
+2921 VDHDEATLTVAPI

-2944 VGRPSPLLAELPDVQ
+2944 VGRPSPLLADLPDVQ
-2959 RLLAAERDEQAAGE
+2959 RLLEAERAEQAAGE

-2982 TELARL
+2982 IELAQL
-2988 DPAEREERLLE
+2988 APAEREERLLE

-3012 SAEDVLPTAH
+3012 SAEEVLPTAH

-3058 PAKLA
+3058 PARLA
-3063 RHLLTLLQGAGGGAA
+3063 KYLLTRLQDAGRGTPE
-3078 QERPADM
+3078 ERPADM

-3094 ETGTAAEAMGM
+3094 ENGTAAEAMGM
-3105 LMEAARFRPSFDK
+3105 LMEAARFRPSFER
-3118 PEDLTRL
+3118 PEDLARR

-3131 SRGDDLPYAVM
+3131 SQGDRPYALM

-3164 DRLDMWALVNP
+3164 DRLDLWALVNP

-3181 PVPADPDAVL
+3181 PVPSEPDAVL

-3221 VAAHLEATGE
+3221 VAAHLEAMGE
-3231 RPAAVVMVDSFS
+3231 QPAAVVMVDSFS
-3243 RAIPFDHQVLNAMAQ
+3243 RQVPFDHQVLNAMAQ
-3258 AQSERLDFM
+3258 AQSQRLDFM

-3281 RLFDDWAAPEIT
+3281 RLFDDWAAPEIA
-3293 APTLLVRAGEPVP
+3293 APTLLVRASEPMLSGAA
-3306 DGGGR
+3306 DGDGR
-3311 AAPPEHVDTTV
+3311 GAPPEHVDTIV
-3322 EVTGNHYSMLED
+3322 EVAGNHYSMLED

-3349 VVTGAIRPAASEDTT
+3349 VVTDPAGTPTPEDAATP
-3364 TA
+3364 

>member
-1 MSSNED
+1 
-7 RLLEYLKRVTADLRQ
+7 
-22 VRERLRE
+22 
-29 VEEKNQE
+29 
-36 PIAIVGM
+36 
-43 ACRYPGGVRSPE
+43 
-55 DLWRLVASGGDAV
+55 
-68 GEFPG
+68 
-73 DRGWDV
+73 
-79 DGIYDPDPQAAGKT
+79 
-93 YARHGGFLYDAG
+93 
-105 EFDPGFFGIS
+105 
-115 PREAVAMDPQQRL
+115 
-128 LLETTWETFERAGI
+128 TWETFERAGI

-187 SGRISYT
+187 SGRIAYT

-232 GGVQVMTTPTPFVEF
+232 GGVQVMTTPTAFVEF
-247 SRQRGLSPD
+247 SRQRGLAAD

-278 LVERLSDARRNGHQ
+278 LVERLSDARRNGHR

-335 QIDAVEAHGTGT
+335 QIDVVEAHGTGT

-362 GRERPEDR
+362 GRERPQGQ

-424 VRLLTESVDWPR
+424 VRLLSEAVEWPQ

-462 PAEDAEP
+462 PPAQDEEP
-469 TAEPSADGP
+469 AGAPSDGP
-478 LAWVLSAKSDAALRD
+478 LAWVLSARSDAALKA
-493 QAARLLPLVREEAR
+493 QAARLLPRVRGEVR

-519 TAMRHR
+519 AALRHR
-525 AAVVGENHAELLLA
+525 AAVVGENHEELLLG
-539 LADLASGTPSSRVL
+539 LADLAAGTPSSRVL
-553 LGRPAGGRTGFLFS
+553 LGRPAGGRTAFLFS
-567 GQGSQRLGM
+567 GQGSQRIGM
-576 GRELYEAF
+576 GRELHAAF
-584 PVFAVAYDEVCARL
+584 PVFAAAYDEVCARL
-598 DAPLDVDSESLHRTG
+598 DAPVDVDAETLQQTG

-636 PDFVMGHSVGE
+636 PDFVVGHSVGE
-647 IAAAHVAGALSLDDA
+647 IAAAHVTGALSLDDA

-676 PTGGAMVA
+676 PAGGAMIA
-684 VQATEEEVLP
+684 VQATEEEVLS
-694 HLTDAVSIAAV
+694 HLTDGVSIAAV
-705 NGPSSVVVSGDEQAA
+705 NGPSSVVISGDETAA
-720 LAIAAAFAEQ
+720 LAIAAFFAGQ

-745 PLMEPMLE
+745 PLMDPMLE
-753 EFARVVRGLT
+753 EFAEVVRGLA
-763 FEQPRLPVVSNLT
+763 FGKPQLPVVSNLT
-776 GQPVETYTAEYW
+776 GRLVDAYTPEYW

-796 RFADGVRTLHDLGV
+796 RFADGVRTLHGLDV
-810 TTFVEVGPGGVLSGM
+810 QTFVEIGPGGVLSGM
-825 AQGCL
+825 AQSCL
-830 DEAVTVPVLR
+830 DGVVTVPTLR
-840 GERSERRALVTA
+840 ADRPERQALVTA
-852 LAQLHTYG
+852 LAHLHTHG

-867 FFAGARKIDLPT
+867 FFAGARRTDLPT
-879 YAFQHERYWVE
+879 YAFQHERYWVAA
-890 VPEAVADAAVDPVD
+890 PETAAAAAGVDPVD
-904 AEFWDTV
+904 AEFWETV
-911 EREDLR
+911 EREDLQ
-917 ALADTL
+917 ALAETL
-923 DIDAG
+923 DIGAG
-928 DTFGDVLPRLS
+928 DAFSEVLPRLS

-946 EQSAADSRCYRESW
+946 EQSTVDNWRYRETW
-960 QRLSEPAPA
+960 KRLGEPASA
-969 GTGGTWLL
+969 GIGGTWLL

-984 ERAEAIRAALAARGA
+984 ERTAAVRAALTARGA
-999 TLRTLVVGSADDRAA
+999 TAKTLVVGAASDRAH
-1014 LAGEL
+1014 LARRL

-1032 LTGDPVLPT
+1032 LTGDPAPPT
-1041 LRLLQALGDAGLDA
+1041 LLLVQALGDAGVDA
-1055 PLWCLTSGAVAA
+1055 PLWCLTSGAVAVSP
-1067 TGSDAVRDPR
+1067 SDAVRDAR
-1077 HARVWGLGRTAAL
+1077 HAQVWGLGRTVAL
-1090 ELSRRWGGLIDLPE
+1090 ELPRRWGGLIDLPE
-1104 TLDDRTAA
+1104 TVDDQAAA
-1112 RLADVLGQA
+1112 RLADVLGQT
-1121 LTGRSAEDQLAVRA
+1121 LTGRWEEDQLAVRA
-1135 SGVFARRLVH
+1135 SGVHARRLAH
-1145 APARPATRHWQPRGT
+1145 APARAAATRRWQPRGT

-1178 ARGGAEHLVLT
+1178 ARGGAEHLVLAG
-1189 SRRGADA
+1189 RRGADA

-1202 RDELVELGARVTLAA
+1202 RAELEDLGARVTVTA
-1217 CDIADR
+1217 CDVADR
-1223 DAVAALLA
+1223 AAVKALLA
-1231 EHTFTAVVHAAG
+1231 GHVFTAVVHAAG
-1243 VADPGML
+1243 VADAGTV
-1250 DATTPDAFA
+1250 DATTPAAFA

-1297 GQAAYAAGNASLD
+1297 GQAAYAAGNAFLD
-1310 ALAQHRRARGRTAT
+1310 ALARQRRDRGLTAT

-1348 RGLCAMPPAS
+1348 RGLSAMSPAS
-1358 AIGALQRALDR
+1358 AITALQRALDR

-1381 ARFIVPF
+1381 SRFIVPF

-1401 EVRAALTEEAPEAA
+1401 EVRAALAQDTPEDRH
-1415 SGTGALAQSLA
+1415 GTGALAESLA
-1426 GLSPEDRARAVVDL
+1426 GLSSEDRARAVVDL

-1445 AAVLGHRTAG
+1445 AAVLGHRGAG
-1455 AVEADRPFRD
+1455 AVESDRPFRD

-1485 LTLPTTLV
+1485 LALPTTLV
-1493 FDHPTAADLADRL
+1493 FDHPTAADLAAHL
-1506 LAELTGEQ
+1506 LAELTGGQDEAA
-1514 EDMSTTGAA
+1514 MPAA
-1523 AAVLDEPIAII
+1523 AATVLDEPIAII
-1534 GMACRYPGGVR
+1534 AMACRYPGGVR
-1545 SPEDLWELVAD
+1545 SPEDLWELVAS
-1556 GRDAITG
+1556 GRDAISR

-1571 IEALYHPDPD
+1571 VEALYHPDPD
-1581 HSGTTYTTQGGFLH
+1581 HPGTTYTTHGGFLH
-1595 DADEFDPAL
+1595 DADEFDPAV

-1620 LLLETTWEVF
+1620 LLLETAWEAF
-1630 ERAGIAPDT
+1630 ERAGIAPDA
-1639 MRATATGVFVGSG
+1639 MRSTATGVFVGSG

-1717 GECAM
+1717 GECSM

-1728 MVMTGPSAFTMSS
+1728 MVMAGPSAFTMSS

-1755 SASADGTGFAE
+1755 SSSADGTGFAE

-1778 ARRNGHQVLAVVRG
+1778 ARRNGHEVLAVVRG

-1809 RAQRQ
+1809 RAQQQ

-1819 LANARLTPDEVD
+1819 LANARLGPDEVD
-1831 AVEGHG
+1831 AVEAHG

-1855 GKERDED
+1855 GKERSGG

-1874 GHTQAAAGV
+1874 GHAQAAAGV

-1899 RTLHIDAP
+1899 RTLHVDEP
-1907 TPDVDWSGGHVRLL
+1907 TPDVDWSDGTVRLL
-1921 TEQTAWPER
+1921 TKQTAWP
-1930 DRPRRA
+1930 DQGRPRRA

-1955 PRPAPAAADDQ
+1955 PKTTPATEDAPTPVAEEAPAVEGERT
-1966 PPVPRAASG
+1966 PVVQDA
-1975 PPREEQ
+1975 
-1981 AEPVGAV
+1981 PVV
-1988 PPAEVYPWPLSA
+1988 EDERPPALQGGTGARPLNVIPWALSA
-2000 KTAGSLREQA
+2000 KTDRSLRAQA
-2010 RRLLAHLDRDEG
+2010 RRLLNHLDRTAG
-2022 LSLPDV
+2022 LALTDV
-2028 GRALVTTRTRLEQ
+2028 GRALVTSRTQLEQ
-2041 RAVIVGRDRHDMR
+2041 RAVVVGRDRHELR
-2054 AGLTALAA
+2054 AGLAALADGA
-2062 GTPADHVIQGTAA
+2062 PADTVVQGTAA
-2075 AGGKVA
+2075 ASGKVA

-2088 SQWTEMARELLDTA
+2088 SQWTQMARELLDTS
-2102 PVFAAQA
+2102 PVFAEQA
-2109 TACAE
+2109 NTCAE
-2114 AFAPYLDWSLLD
+2114 AFAPYLDWPLLD
-2126 VLRAEPGAPGMAEVE
+2126 VLRAEPGAQDVAEVE

-2160 YGITPAAVV
+2160 YGVTPAAVV

-2190 ARIVALRSRTL
+2190 ARIVALRSRSL
-2201 TKLIGKGAMLAV
+2201 TKLIGHGAMLAV
-2213 ALPADRV
+2213 AMPAERA

-2239 AALTVSGAPDAVDD
+2239 AALTVSGEPGAVDE
-2253 LLAELQAEGV
+2253 LLAELQDEGV

-2278 QVESLREEMLEL
+2278 QVESLRSELLEL
-2290 LAPVTPATAG
+2290 LAPVAPRAADV
-2300 IPFYSTLTCA
+2300 PFYSTVTGTVL
-2310 PQDTA
+2310 DTI
-2315 ALDADYWYRN
+2315 ALDAGYWYRN
-2325 ARHTVEFEGTVRA
+2325 ARHTVEFERTVRT

-2353 PLLADAVQEIA
+2353 PLLAGAVQEIA
-2364 EDAETEAVTGGSL
+2364 EEAGADAVTGASL

-2398 VPVDLAVPFA
+2398 VHVDLTVPFA
-2408 GHPVRR
+2408 GRPVRR
-2414 VDLPTYAFQRR
+2414 VDLPTYAFQRQ

-2433 PVPAGVDPVE
+2433 PVPAGADPVE
-2443 AGFWELVENADLTA
+2443 AGFWELVENADLPG
-2457 LADRLG
+2457 LAGELG
-2463 AEDAALVGPALPVLS
+2463 ADDAALVGPALPVLS
-2478 AWRRTN
+2478 AWRRRS

-2501 LTDDPAPGLDGL
+2501 LTDHPAPRLDGL
-2513 WLAVLPAGLADGQWP
+2513 WLAVLPAGLADAQWA

-2545 EIPVDG
+2545 ELPVDC
-2551 DRARTARLLAEEL
+2551 DRAQAGKRLAEEL
-2564 GGEQPTGVLSLLGLA
+2564 GGEQPAGVLSMLGLA
-2579 PGTHPDHPALSASL
+2579 PGCHPAHPTLSASL
-2593 AATVTLIQALGDLDV
+2593 ATTVSLIQALGDIDV

-2623 TADPLHDV
+2623 DTDPLRDA

-2638 LGIVAALELPRRW
+2638 LGVVAALELPRRW
-2651 GGLVDLPET
+2651 GGLVDLPGTPDE
-2660 VDRHTLRRLAAV
+2660 HALRRLAGV

-2680 LAVRADGVYGRRLVR
+2680 LAVRADGVYGRRMVR
-2695 ARPADTEPA
+2695 ARPADAEPA

-2727 RHLAGAGAQHL
+2727 RWLAGAGAQHV
-2738 VLTSRRGPDAPGAR
+2738 VLTSRSGPDAPGAR

-2761 GVDVTIAACDIADRD
+2761 GAEVTIAACDIADRD
-2776 ALARLL
+2776 AVAQLLA
-2782 DGIESRHPLTAV
+2782 GIESRHPLTAV
-2794 LHAAGTARSSLLAD
+2794 LHAAGTARSSVLAD
-2808 ADLQEFAD
+2808 AGLDEFAE
-2816 AAAAKVTGAR
+2816 AAAAKVTGAL
-2826 HLDDL
+2826 HLDAL

-2857 YASANAFLDA
+2857 YACANAFLDA

-2880 SVAWGGWADGG
+2880 SVAWGGWAGGG
-2891 MVDDT
+2891 MVDDA
-2896 VRERGERRGLGV
+2896 VQERGERRGLGV
-2908 MPPELAISALRQA
+2908 MDPELAISALRQA
-2921 VDHDEAALTVAPI
+2921 VEHGEAALTVAPI

-2944 VGRPSPLLAELPDVQ
+2944 VGRPSPLLADLPDVQ
-2959 RLLAAERDEQAAGE
+2959 RLLEAGRAEQAAGE
-2973 ESGAGAALA
+2973 EAGGAAALA
-2982 TELARL
+2982 AELAGL
-2988 DPAEREERLLE
+2988 APAEQEERLLE
-2999 HIRSQSAVVLGHA
+2999 HVRSQSAVVLGHA

-3040 SAATGLRL
+3040 SSATGLHL

-3058 PAKLA
+3058 PARLA
-3063 RHLLTLLQGAGGGAA
+3063 KHLLTRLQGAGRGTA
-3078 QERPADM
+3078 QERPTDM

-3094 ETGTAAEAMGM
+3094 ENGTAAEAMGM
-3105 LMEAARFRPSFDK
+3105 LMEAARFRPSFGRAEELAR
-3118 PEDLTRL
+3118 P

-3131 SRGDDLPYAVM
+3131 SQGEGPLALM

-3164 DRLDMWALVNP
+3164 DRLDVWALVHP
-3175 GYEKDE
+3175 GYEKEE
-3181 PVPADPDAVL
+3181 PVPSDPDVVL

-3221 VAAHLEATGE
+3221 VAAHLEAMGE
-3231 RPAAVVMVDSFS
+3231 PPAAVVMVDSFS
-3243 RAIPFDHQVLNAMAQ
+3243 REVPFDPRVLNAMAQ
-3258 AQSERLDFM
+3258 AQAQRLEFM

-3281 RLFDDWAAPEIT
+3281 RLFDDWAAPEIA
-3293 APTLLVRAGEPVP
+3293 APTLLVRASEPMP
-3306 DGGGR
+3306 SGAADGDGR
-3311 AAPPEHVDTTV
+3311 AAPPEHVDTIV
-3322 EVTGNHYSMLED
+3322 EVPGNHYSMVED
-3334 HAGTTAAAVDSWLAD
+3334 HAATTAAAVDSWLAD
-3349 VVTGAIRPAASEDTT
+3349 VVTDASGPDAPAHAP

>member
-7 RLLEYLKRVTADLRQ
+7 RLLEYLKRVTGDLRQ

-29 VEEKNQE
+29 VEEKDQE

-55 DLWRLVASGGDAV
+55 DLWQLVVSGGDAV
-68 GEFPG
+68 GEFPA

-79 DGIYDPDPQAAGKT
+79 EGIYDPDPEAAGKT
-93 YARHGGFLYDAG
+93 YARRGGFLYEAG
-105 EFDPGFFGIS
+105 EFDAGFFGIS

-166 LVGVGGESDG
+166 LAGVGGESDG

-187 SGRISYT
+187 SGRIAYT

-206 ACSSSLVALHWAIQ
+206 ACSSSLVALHWAVQ
-220 ALRGGECSMALA
+220 ALRNGECSMALA
-232 GGVQVMTTPTPFVEF
+232 GGVQVMTTPTAFVEF
-247 SRQRGLSPD
+247 SRQRGLAPD
-256 GRCKAFG
+256 GRCKPFA

-278 LVERLSDARRNGHQ
+278 LVERLSDARRNGHR

-335 QIDAVEAHGTGT
+335 QIDVVEAHGTGT

-352 IEAQALLATY
+352 IEAQALIATY
-362 GRERPEDR
+362 GQERSEDR

-403 VLPRTLH
+403 VLPQTLH

-424 VRLLTESVDWPR
+424 VRLLTEAVAWPE
-436 TDHPRRAAVSSFGV
+436 TDRPRRAAVSSFGV

-462 PAEDAEP
+462 PVPDEEP
-469 TAEPSADGP
+469 AAAPADGP
-478 LAWVLSAKSDAALRD
+478 LAWVLSARSDAALRA
-493 QAARLLPLVREEAR
+493 QAARLLPFVRGGVR
-507 PHDIGLSLATTR
+507 PHDVGLSLATTR
-519 TAMRHR
+519 AAMRHR
-525 AAVVGENHAELLLA
+525 AAVVGEDHEELLLG
-539 LADLASGTPSSRVL
+539 LADLAAGNPSPRVL

-567 GQGSQRLGM
+567 GQGSQRIGM
-576 GRELYEAF
+576 GRELYAAF
-584 PVFAVAYDEVCARL
+584 PVFATAYDEVRARL
-598 DAPLDVDSESLHRTG
+598 DAPVDVDAETLHRTG

-625 LFRLLESLGVR
+625 LFRLLESWGVR

-694 HLTDAVSIAAV
+694 RLTDGVSIAAV
-705 NGPSSVVVSGDEQAA
+705 NGPSSVVVSGDETAA

-753 EFARVVRGLT
+753 EFAEVVRGLA
-763 FEQPRLPVVSNLT
+763 FEKPQLPVVSNLT
-776 GQPVETYTAEYW
+776 GRLVEDYTPEYW

-796 RFADGVRTLHDLGV
+796 RFADGVRTLHELGV
-810 TTFVEVGPGGVLSGM
+810 RTFIEIGPGGVLSGM

-830 DEAVTVPVLR
+830 DGAVTVPMLR
-840 GERSERRALVTA
+840 ADRPERQALVTA
-852 LAQLHTYG
+852 LAHLHTHG

-867 FFAGARKIDLPT
+867 LYAGARRTDLPT
-879 YAFQHERYWVE
+879 YAFEHERYWVHI
-890 VPEAVADAAVDPVD
+890 PEPGAAAPAVDPVD
-904 AEFWDTV
+904 AEFWETV

-917 ALADTL
+917 ALAETL
-923 DIDAG
+923 HIGAG
-928 DTFGDVLPRLS
+928 DAFSDVLPKLS

-946 EQSAADSRCYRESW
+946 EQSAVDDRRYRESW
-960 QRLSEPAPA
+960 KRLGELAPA
-969 GTGGTWLL
+969 GLGGTWLL
-977 AVPEEED
+977 AVPEEEN
-984 ERAEAIRAALAARGA
+984 EQTAAVRSVLTARGA
-999 TLRTLVVGSADDRAA
+999 TVRTLVVGSASDRAG

-1019 AGTGPVDGVLSLL
+1019 TGTGPVDGVLSLL
-1032 LTGDPVLPT
+1032 VTGDPVLPT
-1041 LRLLQALGDAGLDA
+1041 LLLVQALGDAGVDA
-1055 PLWCLTSGAVAA
+1055 PLWCLTSGAVAVS
-1067 TGSDAVRDPR
+1067 GSDAVRDAR
-1077 HARVWGLGRTAAL
+1077 HAQVWGLGRTVAL
-1090 ELSRRWGGLIDLPE
+1090 ELPRCWGGLIDLPE
-1104 TLDDRTAA
+1104 SVDDQVAA

-1121 LTGRSAEDQLAVRA
+1121 LTGRWEEDQLAVRA
-1135 SGVFARRLVH
+1135 SGVFARRLAH
-1145 APARPATRHWQPRGT
+1145 APDRAATRHWQPRGT
-1160 VLVTGGT
+1160 VLITGGT

-1189 SRRGADA
+1189 SRRGAGA

-1202 RDELVELGARVTLAA
+1202 RDELEALGARVTLAA
-1217 CDIADR
+1217 CDVADR

-1243 VADPGML
+1243 VADAGMV
-1250 DATTPDAFA
+1250 DATTPAAFA

-1266 DGAAHL
+1266 GGAAHL

-1297 GQAAYAAGNASLD
+1297 GQAAYAAGNAFLD
-1310 ALAQHRRARGRTAT
+1310 ALARRRRDRGLTAT

-1348 RGLCAMPPAS
+1348 RGLRAMTPAS
-1358 AIGALQRALDR
+1358 AITALQRALDR
-1369 DETLVTVADVDW
+1369 DETLLTVADVDW

-1401 EVRAALTEEAPEAA
+1401 EVRAALAQDAPEAGHG
-1415 SGTGALAQSLA
+1415 SGALAESLA
-1426 GLSPEDRARAVVDL
+1426 GLSYEDRARTLVDL

-1445 AAVLGHRTAG
+1445 AAVLGHRAVA

-1485 LTLPTTLV
+1485 LALPTTLV
-1493 FDHPTAADLADRL
+1493 FDHPTAADLAAHL
-1506 LAELTGEQ
+1506 LAELTGGQGAVAMAE
-1514 EDMSTTGAA
+1514 AA

-1534 GMACRYPGGVR
+1534 AMACRYPGGVR
-1545 SPEDLWELVAD
+1545 SPEDLWELVAS
-1556 GRDAITG
+1556 GRDAISR

-1571 IEALYHPDPD
+1571 VEALYHPDPD
-1581 HSGTTYTTQGGFLH
+1581 HPGTTYTTHGGFLH
-1595 DADEFDPAL
+1595 DADEFDPAV

-1620 LLLETTWEVF
+1620 LLLETTWEAF
-1630 ERAGIAPDT
+1630 ERAGIAPHA
-1639 MRATATGVFVGSG
+1639 MRSTATGVYVGSG

-1703 SLTALHLAVQALRG
+1703 SLTALHLAVQALRN
-1717 GECAM
+1717 GECSM

-1728 MVMTGPSAFTMSS
+1728 MVMAGPSAFTMSS

-1755 SASADGTGFAE
+1755 SSSADGTGFAE

-1778 ARRNGHQVLAVVRG
+1778 ALRCGHEVLAVVRG

-1809 RAQRQ
+1809 KAQQQ

-1819 LANARLTPDEVD
+1819 LANARLAPDEVD
-1831 AVEGHG
+1831 AVEAHG

-1855 GKERDED
+1855 GKERPGG

-1892 IRNGVLP
+1892 LRNGILP
-1899 RTLHIDAP
+1899 QTLHVDEP
-1907 TPDVDWSGGHVRLL
+1907 TPDVDWAGGNVRLL
-1921 TEQTAWPER
+1921 TEQTAWPDR

-1955 PRPAPAAADDQ
+1955 PETTSAAEGEQSPAAQDTSVAENQ
-1966 PPVPRAASG
+1966 QNSSARHATAVRPP
-1975 PPREEQ
+1975 
-1981 AEPVGAV
+1981 
-1988 PPAEVYPWPLSA
+1988 EVFPWALSA
-2000 KTAGSLREQA
+2000 KTARSLREQA
-2010 RRLLAHLDRDEG
+2010 RRLLNHLDRSEG
-2022 LSLPDV
+2022 LCLPDV
-2028 GRALVTTRTRLEQ
+2028 GRALVTTRTQLEQ
-2041 RAVIVGRDRHDMR
+2041 RAVVVGRDRHELR
-2054 AGLTALAA
+2054 AGLAALAD
-2062 GTPADHVIQGTAA
+2062 GRPADTVVQGTAA
-2075 AGGKVA
+2075 ASGRVA

-2088 SQWTEMARELLDTA
+2088 SQWPEMARELLDIS
-2102 PVFAAQA
+2102 PVFAEQA
-2109 TACAE
+2109 KACAE
-2114 AFAPYLDWSLLD
+2114 AFAPYLDWPLLD
-2126 VLRAEPGAPGMAEVE
+2126 VLRAEPGAPDVAEVE

-2160 YGITPAAVV
+2160 YGVTPAAVV

-2184 LTLDDA
+2184 LTLHDA
-2190 ARIVALRSRTL
+2190 ARIVALRSRSL

-2213 ALPADRV
+2213 AMPADRA

-2239 AALTVSGAPDAVDD
+2239 AALTVSGEPDAVDE
-2253 LLAELQAEGV
+2253 LLAELEAEGV

-2278 QVESLREEMLEL
+2278 QVESLRPELLEL
-2290 LAPVTPATAG
+2290 LAPVAPSAAD
-2300 IPFYSTLTCA
+2300 IPFYSTVTGTVL
-2310 PQDTA
+2310 DTT
-2315 ALDADYWYRN
+2315 ALDAEYWYRN
-2325 ARHTVEFEGTVRA
+2325 ARHTVEFERTVRT

-2353 PLLADAVQEIA
+2353 PLLAGAVQEIA
-2364 EDAETEAVTGGSL
+2364 EEAGADAVTGVSL
-2377 RRDQGGMDRFLRSV
+2377 RRGRGGMDRFLYSV

-2398 VPVDLAVPFA
+2398 VHVDLTVPFA
-2408 GHPVRR
+2408 GLPVRR
-2414 VDLPTYAFQRR
+2414 VDLPTYAFQRQ
-2425 RYWLESAD
+2425 RYWLQSAD
-2433 PVPAGVDPVE
+2433 PVPAGADPVE
-2443 AGFWELVENADLTA
+2443 AGFWELVENTDLSGLAGEFGAD
-2457 LADRLG
+2457 
-2463 AEDAALVGPALPVLS
+2463 DAALIGPALPVLS
-2478 AWRRTN
+2478 AWRRRS

-2501 LTDDPAPGLDGL
+2501 LTDHPAPGLDGL
-2513 WLAVLPAGLADGQWP
+2513 WLAVLPAGLADEQWA

-2545 EIPVDG
+2545 ELPVG
-2551 DRARTARLLAEEL
+2551 CDRAQAATRLAEEL
-2564 GGEQPTGVLSLLGLA
+2564 GGEQPAGVLSMLGLA
-2579 PGTHPDHPALSASL
+2579 PGCHPDHPTLSASL
-2593 AATVTLIQALGDLDV
+2593 ATTVTLVQALGDVDV

-2616 RGAVSTG
+2616 SGAVSTG
-2623 TADPLHDV
+2623 ATDPLRDA

-2651 GGLVDLPET
+2651 GGLVDLPAKL
-2660 VDRHTLRRLAAV
+2660 DAHALRRLAGV

-2680 LAVRADGVYGRRLVR
+2680 LAVRADGVYGRRMVR
-2695 ARPADTEPA
+2695 ARPAEVEPA
-2704 TPWQPRGTVLVTG
+2704 TPWRPRGTVLVTG

-2727 RHLAGAGAQHL
+2727 RWLAGAGAQHL
-2738 VLTSRRGPDAPGAR
+2738 VLTSRSGPDAPGAQ

-2761 GVDVTIAACDIADRD
+2761 GAEVTIAACDIADRD
-2776 ALARLL
+2776 AVARLL
-2782 DGIESRHPLTAV
+2782 AGIESRHPLTAV
-2794 LHAAGTARSSLLAD
+2794 LHAAGTARSSMLAGAGLD
-2808 ADLQEFAD
+2808 EFAE

-2826 HLDDL
+2826 HLDEL

-2857 YASANAFLDA
+2857 YACANAFLDA

-2880 SVAWGGWADGG
+2880 SIAWGGWAGGG
-2891 MVDDT
+2891 MVDDA
-2896 VRERGERRGLGV
+2896 VQERGERRGLGV
-2908 MPPELAISALRQA
+2908 MAPELAISALRQA
-2921 VDHDEAALTVAPI
+2921 VEHDEAALTVAPI
-2934 DWEKFLPAFT
+2934 DWERFLPAFT
-2944 VGRPSPLLAELPDVQ
+2944 VGRPSPLLADLPDVQ
-2959 RLLAAERDEQAAGE
+2959 RLLEAEQAAGE
-2973 ESGAGAALA
+2973 ETGAARGLA
-2982 TELARL
+2982 TELAGL
-2988 DPAEREERLLE
+2988 APAEQEERLLA
-2999 HIRSQSAVVLGHA
+2999 HIRAESAVVLGHA

-3058 PAKLA
+3058 PARLA
-3063 RHLLTLLQGAGGGAA
+3063 KHLLTRLQGAGRGGE
-3078 QERPADM
+3078 ERPADM

-3105 LMEAARFRPSFDK
+3105 LMEAARFRPSFER
-3118 PEDLTRL
+3118 PEELAQR

-3131 SRGDDLPYAVM
+3131 AQGDRPYALM

-3164 DRLDMWALVNP
+3164 DRLDVWALVHP
-3175 GYEKDE
+3175 GYEKGE
-3181 PVPADPDAVL
+3181 PVPSDPDVVL
-3191 RLHARTVRE
+3191 RLHAQTVRE
-3200 CAGGKPV
+3200 CADGKPV

-3221 VAAHLEATGE
+3221 VAAHLEAMGE

-3243 RAIPFDHQVLNAMAQ
+3243 REVPFDHQVLNAMAQ
-3258 AQSERLDFM
+3258 AQSQRLDFM

-3281 RLFDDWAAPEIT
+3281 RLFDDWAAPEIA
-3293 APTLLVRAGEPVP
+3293 APTLLVRASEPVP
-3306 DGGGR
+3306 AGVADGDGR
-3311 AAPPEHVDTTV
+3311 AAPPEHVDTIV

-3349 VVTGAIRPAASEDTT
+3349 VVTDSSGPAAP
-3364 TA
+3364 

>member
-7 RLLEYLKRVTADLRQ
+7 RLLEYLKRVTGDLRQ

-29 VEEKNQE
+29 VEEKDQE

-55 DLWRLVASGGDAV
+55 DLWQLVASGGDAV
-68 GEFPG
+68 GEFPA

-79 DGIYDPDPQAAGKT
+79 EDVYDPDPDAQGKT
-93 YARHGGFLYDAG
+93 YARHGGFLYEAG

-128 LLETTWETFERAGI
+128 LLETTWETLERAGI
-142 DAESVRGSR
+142 DADAVRGSR

-166 LVGVGGESDG
+166 LVGVAGESDG

-187 SGRISYT
+187 SGRIAYT

-220 ALRGGECSMALA
+220 ALRSGECSMALA
-232 GGVQVMTTPTPFVEF
+232 GGVQVMTTPTAFVEF
-247 SRQRGLSPD
+247 SRQRGLAPD
-256 GRCKAFG
+256 GRCKPFA

-335 QIDAVEAHGTGT
+335 QVDAVEAHGTGT

-362 GRERPEDR
+362 GRERPEGR

-376 LKSNIGHAQAAAGV
+376 LKSNIGHSQAAAGV

-424 VRLLTESVDWPR
+424 VRLLTEAMDWPES
-436 TDHPRRAAVSSFGV
+436 DHPRRAAVSSFGV

-462 PAEDAEP
+462 PATDEEP
-469 TAEPSADGP
+469 AGAPAAGP
-478 LAWVLSAKSDAALRD
+478 LAWVLSAKSEAALHA
-493 QAARLLPLVREEAR
+493 QAARLLPFVRDGAR
-507 PHDIGLSLATTR
+507 PADVGLSLATTR
-519 TAMRHR
+519 AALRHR
-525 AAVVGENHAELLLA
+525 AAVVGETHEELLLG
-539 LADLASGTPSSRVL
+539 LEDLAAGTPSSRVL
-553 LGRPAGGRTGFLFS
+553 LGRPAGGKTGFLFS
-567 GQGSQRLGM
+567 GQGSQRIGM
-576 GRELYEAF
+576 GRELYEAY
-584 PVFAVAYDEVCARL
+584 PVFAEAYDEVCARL
-598 DAPLDVDSESLHRTG
+598 DAPVDVDSEELHQTG
-613 CTQPALFAVEVA
+613 STQPALFAVEVA
-625 LFRLLESLGVR
+625 LFRLLESWGVR
-636 PDFVMGHSVGE
+636 PDFVVGHSVGE

-676 PTGGAMVA
+676 PAGGAMVA

-694 HLTDAVSIAAV
+694 HLTDGVGIAAV
-705 NGPSSVVVSGDEQAA
+705 NGPSSVVISGDETAA
-720 LAIAAAFAEQ
+720 LAVAEVFKEQ

-745 PLMEPMLE
+745 PLMDPMLE
-753 EFARVVRGLT
+753 DFAEVVRGLT
-763 FEQPRLPVVSNLT
+763 FHEPQLPVVSNVT
-776 GQPVETYTAEYW
+776 GELVEAYTPEYW
-788 VRHVREAV
+788 VRHVHEAV
-796 RFADGVRTLHDLGV
+796 RFADGVRTLSGLGV
-810 TTFVEVGPGGVLSGM
+810 TTFVEIGPGGVLSGM
-825 AQGCL
+825 AQGCVDGAL
-830 DEAVTVPVLR
+830 TVPLLR
-840 GERSERRALVTA
+840 ADRPERQALVTA
-852 LAQLHTYG
+852 LAQLHTHG
-860 VAVDWSV
+860 VPVDWSV
-867 FFAGARKIDLPT
+867 FFSGARKTDLPT

-890 VPEAVADAAVDPVD
+890 TPERPAAGAAADPVD
-904 AEFWDTV
+904 AEFWETV
-911 EREDLR
+911 EREDLQ
-917 ALADTL
+917 ALAETL
-923 DIDAG
+923 DIGAE
-928 DTFGDVLPRLS
+928 DTFSDVLPRLS

-946 EQSAADSRCYRESW
+946 EQSAVDDRRYRETW
-960 QRLSEPAPA
+960 KRLGELAPA
-969 GTGGTWLL
+969 GPGGTWLL
-977 AVPEEED
+977 AVPEEEN
-984 ERAEAIRAALAARGA
+984 EQIAAVRAALTARGYEL
-999 TLRTLVVGSADDRAA
+999 TTLVVGAASDRAG

-1019 AGTGPVDGVLSLL
+1019 AGLGPVDGVLSLL
-1032 LTGDPVLPT
+1032 LTDDPVLPT
-1041 LRLLQALGDAGLDA
+1041 LLLAQALGDAGIEA
-1055 PLWCLTSGAVAA
+1055 PLWCLTSGAVAVS
-1067 TGSDAVRDPR
+1067 GSDTVRNAR
-1077 HARVWGLGRTAAL
+1077 HTQVWGLGRTAAL
-1090 ELSRRWGGLIDLPE
+1090 ELPRRWGGLIDLPE

-1112 RLADVLGQA
+1112 RLAEVLGRA
-1121 LTGRSAEDQLAVRA
+1121 RTGRWEEDQLAVRA
-1135 SGVFARRLVH
+1135 SGVHARRLAH
-1145 APARPATRHWQPRGT
+1145 APARPAGRHWRPRGT

-1178 ARGGAEHLVLT
+1178 AGNGAGHLVLT
-1189 SRRGADA
+1189 SRRGEAA

-1202 RDELVELGARVTLAA
+1202 RAELEALGARVTLAA
-1217 CDIADR
+1217 CDVADR

-1231 EHTFTAVVHAAG
+1231 EHTLTAVVHTAG
-1243 VADPGML
+1243 VADTGMV
-1250 DATTPDAFA
+1250 DDTTPAAFA

-1266 DGAAHL
+1266 GGAAHL

-1297 GQAAYAAGNASLD
+1297 GQAAYAAGNAFLD
-1310 ALAQHRRARGRTAT
+1310 GLARQRRDRGLTAT

-1348 RGLCAMPPAS
+1348 RGLRAMAPAS
-1358 AIGALQRALDR
+1358 AITALQRALDR
-1369 DETLVTVADVDW
+1369 DETLLTVADVDW
-1381 ARFIVPF
+1381 SRFIVPF

-1401 EVRAALTEEAPEAA
+1401 EVRATLAEEAPEAGRG
-1415 SGTGALAQSLA
+1415 SGELA
-1426 GLSPEDRARAVVDL
+1426 GSLTGLSRDDRERVLTDL

-1445 AAVLGHRTAG
+1445 AAVLGHRG
-1455 AVEADRPFRD
+1455 ASAIEADRPFRD

-1473 VELRNRINEATG
+1473 VELRNRLNEATG
-1485 LTLPTTLV
+1485 LALPTTLV
-1493 FDHPTAADLADRL
+1493 FDHPTAADLAAHL
-1506 LAELTGEQ
+1506 LAELTGG
-1514 EDMSTTGAA
+1514 EDPQATAAAA
-1523 AAVLDEPIAII
+1523 AAVLDEPIAIV

-1545 SPEDLWELVAD
+1545 SPEDLWELVVS
-1556 GRDAITG
+1556 GRDAISR

-1571 IEALYHPDPD
+1571 VEALYHPDPD
-1581 HSGTTYTTQGGFLH
+1581 HPGTTYTTHGGFLH
-1595 DADEFDPAL
+1595 DADEFDPAV

-1620 LLLETTWEVF
+1620 LLLETTWETF
-1630 ERAGIAPDT
+1630 ERAGIAPHSV
-1639 MRATATGVFVGSG
+1639 RATGTGVFIGSG
-1652 YQDYTG
+1652 YQDYAA
-1658 RPLKVPDGVE
+1658 RLLKVPDGVE
-1668 GYLPSGNAASVI
+1668 GYLSTGNSASVI
-1680 SGRLSYTFGL
+1680 AGRLSYAFGL

-1703 SLTALHLAVQALRG
+1703 SLTALHLAVQALRN
-1717 GECAM
+1717 GECSM

-1728 MVMTGPSAFTMSS
+1728 MVMAGPSAFTMSS

-1755 SASADGTGFAE
+1755 SSTADGTGFAE

-1778 ARRNGHQVLAVVRG
+1778 ARRNGHEVLAVVRG

-1809 RAQRQ
+1809 KAQQQ

-1819 LANARLTPDEVD
+1819 LANARLAPGEVD
-1831 AVEGHG
+1831 AVEAHG

-1855 GKERDED
+1855 GKERPED

-1874 GHTQAAAGV
+1874 GHAQAAAGV

-1892 IRNGVLP
+1892 MRHGVLP
-1899 RTLHIDAP
+1899 QTLHVEEP
-1907 TPDVDWSGGHVRLL
+1907 TPDVDWNSGAVRLL
-1921 TEQTAWPER
+1921 TEQTAWPEQG
-1930 DRPRRA
+1930 RPRRA

-1955 PRPAPAAADDQ
+1955 PETAPAAED
-1966 PPVPRAASG
+1966 
-1975 PPREEQ
+1975 EQ
-1981 AEPVGAV
+1981 APAIPDATTTARSADVV
-1988 PPAEVYPWPLSA
+1988 PWALSA
-2000 KTAGSLREQA
+2000 KTTRSLREQA
-2010 RRLLAHLDRDEG
+2010 RRLLNHLDRTEG
-2022 LSLPDV
+2022 LSLPGV
-2028 GRALVTTRTRLEQ
+2028 GRALVTTRTQLEQ
-2041 RAVIVGRDRHDMR
+2041 RAVVVGRDRHELR
-2054 AGLTALAA
+2054 AGLAALAD
-2062 GTPADHVIQGTAA
+2062 GEPADHVVQGATTAS
-2075 AGGKVA
+2075 GKAVL
-2081 FVFPGHG
+2081 VFPGHG
-2088 SQWTEMARELLDTA
+2088 SQWTEMAKDLLDA
-2102 PVFAAQA
+2102 SPVFAEQA
-2109 TACAE
+2109 KACAE
-2114 AFAPYLDWSLLD
+2114 AFAPYLDWPLLD
-2126 VLRAEPGAPGMAEVE
+2126 VLRAEPGAPDIAGVE

-2160 YGITPAAVV
+2160 YGVTPAAVV
-2169 GHSQGEVAAAYVAGA
+2169 GHSQGEIAAAYVAGA

-2190 ARIVALRSRTL
+2190 ARIVALRSRVL
-2201 TKLIGKGAMLAV
+2201 TRLRGKGAMLAV
-2213 ALPADRV
+2213 SMPADRA

-2239 AALTVSGAPDAVDD
+2239 AALTVSGEPGAVDE
-2253 LLAELQAEGV
+2253 LLAELEAEGV
-2263 RVRKVRGATGAGHSA
+2263 RVRKVRGANGAGHSA
-2278 QVESLREEMLEL
+2278 QVENLRAELLEL
-2290 LAPVTPATAG
+2290 LAPVAPRAADV
-2300 IPFYSTLTCA
+2300 PFYSTVTGTV
-2310 PQDTA
+2310 QDTT
-2315 ALDADYWYRN
+2315 ALDAEYWYRN
-2325 ARHTVEFEGTVRA
+2325 ARRTVEFERTVRT
-2338 LLADGHGVFVECSPH
+2338 LLEDGHGVFIECSPH
-2353 PLLADAVQEIA
+2353 PLLAGAVQEIA
-2364 EDAETEAVTGGSL
+2364 EEAGADAVTGASL

-2391 SELHVSG
+2391 SELHVNG
-2398 VPVDLAVPFA
+2398 VHVDWTVSFA
-2408 GHPVRR
+2408 GHPAEH
-2414 VDLPTYAFQRR
+2414 VDLPTYAFQHQ

-2433 PVPAGVDPVE
+2433 QAPAGADPVE
-2443 AGFWELVENADLTA
+2443 ARFWELVENTDLPA
-2457 LADRLG
+2457 LAGELG
-2463 AEDAALVGPALPVLS
+2463 TDDAALIGPALPVLS
-2478 AWRRTN
+2478 AWRRRS
-2484 REKSTVDG
+2484 REKSTVDA
-2492 WRYRVSFRR
+2492 WRYRVSFRQ
-2501 LTDDPAPGLDGL
+2501 LTDHPAPDLDGL
-2513 WLAVLPAGLADGQWP
+2513 WLAVLPAGLADEEWAP
-2528 PCVVGVLGAHG
+2528 SVVGVLGAHG

-2545 EIPVDG
+2545 ELPVDC
-2551 DRARTARLLAEEL
+2551 DRADAANRLAEEL
-2564 GGEQPTGVLSLLGLA
+2564 GTEQPAGVLSMLGLA
-2579 PGTHPDHPALSASL
+2579 PGVHPAHPTLSASL
-2593 AATVTLIQALGDLDV
+2593 GATVTLLQALGDLDV

-2623 TADPLHDV
+2623 ASDPLRDA

-2651 GGLVDLPET
+2651 GGLIDLPE
-2660 VDRHTLRRLAAV
+2660 VLDEHALRRLAGA

-2680 LAVRADGVYGRRLVR
+2680 LAVRTDGVFGRRMVR
-2695 ARPADTEPA
+2695 ARPADAEPA
-2704 TPWQPRGTVLVTG
+2704 TPWRPRGTVLVTG

-2727 RHLAGAGAQHL
+2727 RWLAGAGAQHL
-2738 VLTSRRGPDAPGAR
+2738 VLTSRSGPDAPGAQ

-2761 GVDVTIAACDIADRD
+2761 GAEVTIAACDIADRD
-2776 ALARLL
+2776 AVARLL
-2782 DGIESRHPLTAV
+2782 AGIETRHPLTAV
-2794 LHAAGTARSSLLAD
+2794 LHAAGTARSSVLTHAGLD
-2808 ADLQEFAD
+2808 EFAE
-2816 AAAAKVTGAR
+2816 AAASKVTGAV
-2826 HLDDL
+2826 HLDEL

-2844 SGAGVWGSGGQAS
+2844 SGAGIWGSGGQAS
-2857 YASANAFLDA
+2857 YAAANAFLDA

-2880 SVAWGGWADGG
+2880 SLAWGGWAGGG
-2891 MVDDT
+2891 MVDDA
-2896 VRERGERRGLGV
+2896 VQERGEKRGLGF
-2908 MPPELAISALRQA
+2908 MAPELAISALHQA
-2921 VDHDEAALTVAPI
+2921 VEHDEAALTVAPI

-2944 VGRPSPLLAELPDVQ
+2944 VGRPSPLLADLPDVQ
-2959 RLLAAERDEQAAGE
+2959 RLLEAEQAADE
-2973 ESGAGAALA
+2973 ETGAEAGLAA
-2982 TELARL
+2982 ELAGL
-2988 DPAEREERLLE
+2988 APAEQEERLLE

-3012 SAEDVLPTAH
+3012 SAEDVQPTAQ

-3040 SAATGLRL
+3040 SAATGLKL

-3063 RHLLTLLQGAGGGAA
+3063 KHLLAQLGSAGRDAA

-3085 LVQLYRHAS
+3085 LVQLYQHAG
-3094 ETGTAAEAMGM
+3094 ENGKAAEAMGM
-3105 LMEAARFRPSFDK
+3105 LMEAARFRPSFER
-3118 PEDLTRL
+3118 PEELAQR
-3125 PAPVRL
+3125 PEPVRF
-3131 SRGDDLPYAVM
+3131 SQGDLPFALM

-3164 DRLDMWALVNP
+3164 NRVDMWALTHP
-3175 GYEKDE
+3175 GYEQGE
-3181 PVPADPDAVL
+3181 PVPSDVEAVL
-3191 RLHARTVRE
+3191 GLHAQTVRE

-3221 VAAHLEATGE
+3221 VAARLEAMGE
-3231 RPAAVVMVDSFS
+3231 KPAAVVMVDSFS
-3243 RAIPFDHQVLNAMAQ
+3243 REIPFDHQVLNAMAQ
-3258 AQSERLDFM
+3258 AQSQRLDFM
-3267 RSGGEQLTAMGRYM
+3267 KSGGEQLTAMGRYM
-3281 RLFDDWAAPEIT
+3281 HLFDNWAAPEIA
-3293 APTLLVRAGEPVP
+3293 APTLLVRASEPMAAGAA
-3306 DGGGR
+3306 DGDGR

-3322 EVTGNHYSMLED
+3322 EVAGNHYSMMED
-3334 HAGTTAAAVDSWLAD
+3334 HAGTTAAAVETWLAD
-3349 VVTGAIRPAASEDTT
+3349 VVTHPSGPAVPPDTT

>member
-7 RLLEYLKRVTADLRQ
+7 RLLEYLKRVTGDLRQ

-29 VEEKNQE
+29 VEEKDQE

-55 DLWRLVASGGDAV
+55 DLWQLVAAGGDAV
-68 GEFPG
+68 GEFPA

-79 DGIYDPDPQAAGKT
+79 EGIYDPDPEATGKT
-93 YARHGGFLYDAG
+93 YARHGGFLYEAG

-187 SGRISYT
+187 SGRIAYT

-232 GGVQVMTTPTPFVEF
+232 GGVQVMTTPTAFVEF
-247 SRQRGLSPD
+247 SRQRGLAPD
-256 GRCKAFG
+256 GRCKPFA

-278 LVERLSDARRNGHQ
+278 LVERLSDARRNGHR

-335 QIDAVEAHGTGT
+335 QIDVVEAHGTGT
-347 TLGDP
+347 KLGDP

-362 GRERPEDR
+362 GRERPEGR

-416 HVDWSAGD
+416 HVDWSAGG
-424 VRLLTESVDWPR
+424 VRLLTEAVQWPE

-462 PAEDAEP
+462 PAQDEEPAEAP
-469 TAEPSADGP
+469 PGGP
-478 LAWVLSAKSDAALRD
+478 LPWVLSAKSDAALRA
-493 QAARLLPLVREEAR
+493 QAARLLSFVRGEVR
-507 PHDIGLSLATTR
+507 PQDVGLSLATTR
-519 TAMRHR
+519 AAMRHR
-525 AAVVGENHAELLLA
+525 AAIVGEDRAELLLG
-539 LADLASGTPSSRVL
+539 LEDLAAGAPSPRVL
-553 LGRPAGGRTGFLFS
+553 LGRPAGGKTGFLFS
-567 GQGSQRLGM
+567 GQGSQRIGM
-576 GRELYEAF
+576 GRELYAAF
-584 PVFAVAYDEVCARL
+584 PVFATAYDEVCAHL
-598 DAPLDVDSESLHRTG
+598 GAPVNVDAETLHRTG

-636 PDFVMGHSVGE
+636 PDFVVGHSVGE

-676 PTGGAMVA
+676 PAGGAMVA
-684 VQATEEEVLP
+684 VQAAEEEVLP
-694 HLTDAVSIAAV
+694 HLTDGVSIAAV
-705 NGPSSVVVSGDEQAA
+705 NGPSSVVVSGDEAEA

-745 PLMEPMLE
+745 PLMDPMLE
-753 EFARVVRGLT
+753 EFAEVVRGLA
-763 FEQPRLPVVSNLT
+763 FEKPTLPVVSNLT
-776 GQPVETYTAEYW
+776 GQLVEAYTPEYW
-788 VRHVREAV
+788 VWHVREAV
-796 RFADGVRTLHDLGV
+796 RFADGVSTLHGLGV
-810 TTFVEVGPGGVLSGM
+810 KTFVEIGPGGVLSGM

-830 DEAVTVPVLR
+830 DGAVTVPMLR
-840 GERSERRALVTA
+840 ADRPERQALVTA
-852 LAQLHTYG
+852 LAHLHTHG

-867 FFAGARKIDLPT
+867 FFAGAHKTDLPT
-879 YAFQHERYWVE
+879 YAFEHERYWIDA
-890 VPEAVADAAVDPVD
+890 PETAAAAALDPVD
-904 AEFWDTV
+904 AEFWETV
-911 EREDLR
+911 EREDLQ
-917 ALADTL
+917 AFAETL
-923 DIDAG
+923 DIQADDA
-928 DTFGDVLPRLS
+928 FSDVLPRLS
-939 SWRRQRK
+939 SWRRQHK
-946 EQSAADSRCYRESW
+946 EQSALDDRRYREW
-960 QRLSEPAPA
+960 WKRLGEVAPA
-969 GTGGTWLL
+969 GIGGTWLL
-977 AVPEEED
+977 AVPEEEN
-984 ERAEAIRAALAARGA
+984 EQTAAVRTALTARGA
-999 TLRTLVVGSADDRAA
+999 TLKTLVVGASSDRAA

-1032 LTGDPVLPT
+1032 VTGDPVLPT
-1041 LRLLQALGDAGLDA
+1041 LLLVQALGDAGVDA
-1055 PLWCLTSGAVAA
+1055 PLWCLTSGAVAVS
-1067 TGSDAVRDPR
+1067 GSDAVRDAR
-1077 HARVWGLGRTAAL
+1077 HAQVWGLGRTVAL
-1090 ELSRRWGGLIDLPE
+1090 ELPRRWGGLIDLPE
-1104 TLDDRTAA
+1104 SLDDQAAA
-1112 RLADVLGQA
+1112 RLAGVLGQA
-1121 LTGRSAEDQLAVRA
+1121 LTGRWEEDQLAVRA
-1135 SGVFARRLVH
+1135 SGVFARRLTH
-1145 APARPATRHWQPRGT
+1145 APARAATRRWQPRGT

-1202 RDELVELGARVTLAA
+1202 RDELEALGARVTLAA
-1217 CDIADR
+1217 CDMADR

-1231 EHTFTAVVHAAG
+1231 EHAFTAVVHAAG
-1243 VADPGML
+1243 VADAGMV

-1266 DGAAHL
+1266 GGAAHL
-1272 DELLGDQELDAF
+1272 DELLGDRELDAF

-1297 GQAAYAAGNASLD
+1297 GQAAYAAGNAFLD
-1310 ALAQHRRARGRTAT
+1310 ALARQRRDRGLTAT

-1348 RGLCAMPPAS
+1348 RGLRAMTPAS
-1358 AIGALQRALDR
+1358 AITALQRALDR
-1369 DETLVTVADVDW
+1369 DETVLTVADVDW
-1381 ARFIVPF
+1381 SRFIVPF

-1401 EVRAALTEEAPEAA
+1401 EVRATLAQDAA
-1415 SGTGALAQSLA
+1415 ETGHGSGALAESLA
-1426 GLSPEDRARAVVDL
+1426 GLSHEDRAHALVDL

-1445 AAVLGHRTAG
+1445 AAVLGHRGAG

-1485 LTLPTTLV
+1485 LALPTTLV
-1493 FDHPTAADLADRL
+1493 FDHPTAADLATHL
-1506 LAELTGEQ
+1506 LAELTGGQ
-1514 EDMSTTGAA
+1514 DAKATPVAA

-1545 SPEDLWELVAD
+1545 SPEDLWELVAS
-1556 GRDAITG
+1556 GRDAISR

-1571 IEALYHPDPD
+1571 VEALYHPDPD
-1581 HSGTTYTTQGGFLH
+1581 HTGTTYTTQGGFLH
-1595 DADEFDPAL
+1595 DADEFDPAV

-1620 LLLETTWEVF
+1620 LLLETTWEAF
-1630 ERAGIAPDT
+1630 ERAGIAPDA
-1639 MRATATGVFVGSG
+1639 MRSTSTGVFIGSG

-1717 GECAM
+1717 GECSM

-1728 MVMTGPSAFTMSS
+1728 MVMAGPSAFTMSS

-1746 SADGRCKAF
+1746 AADGRCKAF
-1755 SASADGTGFAE
+1755 SSSADGTGFAE

-1778 ARRNGHQVLAVVRG
+1778 ARRNGHEVLAVVRG

-1809 RAQRQ
+1809 KAQQQ

-1819 LANARLTPDEVD
+1819 LANARLAPDDVD
-1831 AVEGHG
+1831 AVEAHG

-1855 GKERDED
+1855 GKERSGG

-1874 GHTQAAAGV
+1874 GHAQAAAGV

-1899 RTLHIDAP
+1899 KTLHIDEP
-1907 TPDVDWSGGHVRLL
+1907 TPDVDWAGGNVRLL
-1921 TEQTAWPER
+1921 TEQTAWPDR

-1955 PRPAPAAADDQ
+1955 PQTAPAAEGEQ
-1966 PPVPRAASG
+1966 TPVAQDATAA
-1975 PPREEQ
+1975 R
-1981 AEPVGAV
+1981 PVDVV
-1988 PPAEVYPWPLSA
+1988 PWALSA
-2000 KTAGSLREQA
+2000 KTVRSLREQA
-2010 RRLLAHLDRDEG
+2010 RRLLNHLDRTEG
-2022 LSLPDV
+2022 LCPSDV
-2028 GRALVTTRTRLEQ
+2028 GRALLTTRTQLEQ
-2041 RAVIVGRDRHDMR
+2041 RAVVVGHDRHELR
-2054 AGLTALAA
+2054 AGLAALAD
-2062 GTPADHVIQGTAA
+2062 GEPADTVVQGTAA
-2075 AGGKVA
+2075 AFGKVA

-2088 SQWTEMARELLDTA
+2088 SQWTEMARDLLETS
-2102 PVFAAQA
+2102 PVFAEQA
-2109 TACAE
+2109 KACAE
-2114 AFAPYLDWSLLD
+2114 AFAPYLDWPLLD
-2126 VLRAEPGAPGMAEVE
+2126 VLRAEPDAPDVAEVE
-2141 VAQPALFTVMVS
+2141 IAQPALFTVMVS

-2160 YGITPAAVV
+2160 YGVKPAAVV

-2190 ARIVALRSRTL
+2190 ARIVALRSRAL

-2213 ALPADRV
+2213 AMPADRA

-2239 AALTVSGAPDAVDD
+2239 AALTVSGEPGAVDE
-2253 LLAELQAEGV
+2253 LLAELEAEGV

-2278 QVESLREEMLEL
+2278 QVESLRAELLEL
-2290 LAPVTPATAG
+2290 LAPVAPRAADV
-2300 IPFYSTLTCA
+2300 PFYSTVTGSVL
-2310 PQDTA
+2310 DTT
-2315 ALDADYWYRN
+2315 ALDAEYWYRN
-2325 ARHTVEFEGTVRA
+2325 ARRTVEFERTVRT
-2338 LLADGHGVFVECSPH
+2338 LLDDGHGVFVECSPH
-2353 PLLADAVQEIA
+2353 PLLAGAVQEIA
-2364 EDAETEAVTGGSL
+2364 EEAGADAVTGASL

-2398 VPVDLAVPFA
+2398 VHVDWTVPFA
-2408 GHPVRR
+2408 GRPVRS
-2414 VDLPTYAFQRR
+2414 VDLPTYAFQRQ
-2425 RYWLESAD
+2425 RYWLESAE
-2433 PVPAGVDPVE
+2433 PVPAGADPVE
-2443 AGFWELVENADLTA
+2443 AGFWELVENTDLSG
-2457 LADRLG
+2457 LAGELG
-2463 AEDAALVGPALPVLS
+2463 ADDAALIGPALPVLS
-2478 AWRRTN
+2478 AWRRRS

-2501 LTDDPAPGLDGL
+2501 LTDHPAPGLDGL
-2513 WLAVLPAGLADGQWP
+2513 WLAVLPAGLADEQWA

-2545 EIPVDG
+2545 ELPADC
-2551 DRARTARLLAEEL
+2551 DRAQAANRLAEEL
-2564 GGEQPTGVLSLLGLA
+2564 GGEQPAGVLSMLGLA
-2579 PGTHPDHPALSASL
+2579 PGCHPAHPTLSASL
-2593 AATVTLIQALGDLDV
+2593 ATTVTLLQALGDIDV

-2623 TADPLHDV
+2623 VTDPLFDA

-2651 GGLVDLPET
+2651 GGLVDLPEKL
-2660 VDRHTLRRLAAV
+2660 DAHALRRLAGA

-2695 ARPADTEPA
+2695 ARPADVEPA

-2727 RHLAGAGAQHL
+2727 RWLAGAGAQHL
-2738 VLTSRRGPDAPGAR
+2738 VLTSRSGPDAPGAR

-2761 GVDVTIAACDIADRD
+2761 GAEVTIAACDIADR
-2776 ALARLL
+2776 AAVARLL
-2782 DGIESRHPLTAV
+2782 AGIESRHPLTAV
-2794 LHAAGTARSSLLAD
+2794 LHAAGTARSSVLAD
-2808 ADLQEFAD
+2808 AGLDEFAE
-2816 AAAAKVTGAR
+2816 AAAAKVTGAL
-2826 HLDDL
+2826 HLDAL

-2880 SVAWGGWADGG
+2880 SIAWGGWAGGG
-2891 MVDDT
+2891 MVDDA
-2896 VRERGERRGLGV
+2896 VQERGERRGLGV
-2908 MPPELAISALRQA
+2908 MAPELAISALRQA
-2921 VDHDEAALTVAPI
+2921 VEHDEAALTVAPI

-2944 VGRPSPLLAELPDVQ
+2944 VGRPSPLLADLPDVQ
-2959 RLLAAERDEQAAGE
+2959 RLLGAEQAAGE
-2973 ESGAGAALA
+2973 ETGADAALA
-2982 TELARL
+2982 TELAGL
-2988 DPAEREERLLE
+2988 APAEQEERLLE
-2999 HIRSQSAVVLGHA
+2999 HVRSQSAVVLGHA
-3012 SAEDVLPTAH
+3012 SAEEVLPTAH

-3058 PAKLA
+3058 PARLA
-3063 RHLLTLLQGAGGGAA
+3063 KHLLTRLQAAGSGSAEE
-3078 QERPADM
+3078 QPTDM

-3094 ETGTAAEAMGM
+3094 ENGTAAEAMGM
-3105 LMEAARFRPSFDK
+3105 LMEAARFRPSFER
-3118 PEDLTRL
+3118 PEDLAQR

-3131 SRGDDLPYAVM
+3131 SQGDRPLALM

-3149 PAGAHQYARFAAPFR
+3149 PAGAHQYARFAARFR
-3164 DRLDMWALVNP
+3164 DRLDVWGLVHP
-3175 GYEKDE
+3175 GYEKGE
-3181 PVPADPDAVL
+3181 PVPSDPDVVL
-3191 RLHARTVRE
+3191 RLHAQTVRE

-3221 VAAHLEATGE
+3221 VAAHLEAMGE
-3231 RPAAVVMVDSFS
+3231 QPAAVVMVDSFS
-3243 RAIPFDHQVLNAMAQ
+3243 REVPFDHQVLNAMAQ
-3258 AQSERLDFM
+3258 AQSQRLDYM

-3281 RLFDDWAAPEIT
+3281 RLFDDWAAPEIA
-3293 APTLLVRAGEPVP
+3293 APTLLVRASEPMAAGAA
-3306 DGGGR
+3306 DGDGR

-3349 VVTGAIRPAASEDTT
+3349 VVTDQSGPAAP
-3364 TA
+3364 

>member
-1 MSSNED
+1 MGRMSSNED
-7 RLLEYLKRVTADLRQ
+7 RLLEYLKRVTGDLRQ

-29 VEEKNQE
+29 VEEKDQE

-55 DLWRLVASGGDAV
+55 DLWQLVASGGDAV
-68 GEFPG
+68 GEFPA

-79 DGIYDPDPQAAGKT
+79 EDVYDPDPDAQGKT
-93 YARHGGFLYDAG
+93 YARHGGFLYEAG

-142 DAESVRGSR
+142 DADAVRGSR

-166 LVGVGGESDG
+166 LVGVAGESDG

-187 SGRISYT
+187 SGRIAYT

-220 ALRGGECSMALA
+220 ALRAGECSMALA
-232 GGVQVMTTPTPFVEF
+232 GGVQVMTTPTAFVEF
-247 SRQRGLSPD
+247 SRQRGLAPD
-256 GRCKAFG
+256 GRCKPFA

-335 QIDAVEAHGTGT
+335 QVDAVEAHGTGT

-362 GRERPEDR
+362 GRERPEGR

-376 LKSNIGHAQAAAGV
+376 LKSNIGHSQAAAGV

-403 VLPRTLH
+403 VLPQTLH

-424 VRLLTESVDWPR
+424 VRLLTEAINWPES
-436 TDHPRRAAVSSFGV
+436 DHPRRAAVSSFGV

-462 PAEDAEP
+462 PATDEEP
-469 TAEPSADGP
+469 AGAPAAGP
-478 LAWVLSAKSDAALRD
+478 LAWVLSAKSDAALHA
-493 QAARLLPLVREEAR
+493 QAARLLPFVRDEAR
-507 PHDIGLSLATTR
+507 PADIGLSLATTR
-519 TAMRHR
+519 AALRHR
-525 AAVVGENHAELLLA
+525 AAVVGETHEELLLG
-539 LADLASGTPSSRVL
+539 LEDLAAGTPSSRVL
-553 LGRPAGGRTGFLFS
+553 LGRPAGGKTGFLFS

-576 GRELYEAF
+576 GRELYEAY
-584 PVFAVAYDEVCARL
+584 PVFAEAYDEVCARL
-598 DAPLDVDSESLHRTG
+598 DAPVDVDAETLHQTG

-625 LFRLLESLGVR
+625 LFRLLESWGIR
-636 PDFVMGHSVGE
+636 PDFVVGHSVGE

-676 PTGGAMVA
+676 PAGGAMVA

-694 HLTDAVSIAAV
+694 HLTDGVSIAAV
-705 NGPSSVVVSGDEQAA
+705 NGPSSVVISGDETAA
-720 LAIAAAFAEQ
+720 LTIAEAFKEQ

-745 PLMEPMLE
+745 PLMDPMLE
-753 EFARVVRGLT
+753 EFAQVVRGLS
-763 FEQPRLPVVSNLT
+763 FQEPQLPVVSNVT
-776 GQPVETYTAEYW
+776 GELVEAYTAEYW
-788 VRHVREAV
+788 ARHVREAV
-796 RFADGVRTLHDLGV
+796 RFADGVRTLSDLGV
-810 TTFVEVGPGGVLSGM
+810 TTFVEIGPGGVLSGM
-825 AQGCL
+825 AQGCVDGAL
-830 DEAVTVPVLR
+830 TVPLLR
-840 GERSERRALVTA
+840 ADRPERQALVTA
-852 LAQLHTYG
+852 LAQLHTHG
-860 VAVDWSV
+860 VPVDWSV
-867 FFAGARKIDLPT
+867 FFSGARTTDLPT

-890 VPEAVADAAVDPVD
+890 TPEHTAAGAAADPVD
-904 AEFWDTV
+904 AEFWETV
-911 EREDLR
+911 EREDLQ
-917 ALADTL
+917 ALAETL
-923 DIDAG
+923 DIGAD
-928 DTFGDVLPRLS
+928 DTFSDVLPRLS

-946 EQSAADSRCYRESW
+946 EQSAVDDRRYRETW
-960 QRLSEPAPA
+960 KRLGELAPA
-969 GTGGTWLL
+969 GPGGTWLL
-977 AVPEEED
+977 AVPEEEN
-984 ERAEAIRAALAARGA
+984 EQIAAVRAALTARGCEL
-999 TLRTLVVGSADDRAA
+999 TTLVVGAASDRAG

-1019 AGTGPVDGVLSLL
+1019 AGLGPVDGVLSLL

-1041 LRLLQALGDAGLDA
+1041 LLLAQALGDAGIEA
-1055 PLWCLTSGAVAA
+1055 PLWCLTSGAVAVS
-1067 TGSDAVRDPR
+1067 GSDTVRNAR
-1077 HARVWGLGRTAAL
+1077 HTQVWGLGRTAAL
-1090 ELSRRWGGLIDLPE
+1090 ELPRRWGGLIDLPE

-1112 RLADVLGQA
+1112 RLAEVLGQA
-1121 LTGRSAEDQLAVRA
+1121 RTGRWEEDQLAVRA
-1135 SGVFARRLVH
+1135 SGVHARRLAH
-1145 APARPATRHWQPRGT
+1145 APARPAGRHWRPRGT
-1160 VLVTGGT
+1160 VLITGGT

-1178 ARGGAEHLVLT
+1178 AGNGAGHLVLAG
-1189 SRRGADA
+1189 RRGEAA

-1202 RDELVELGARVTLAA
+1202 RAELEALGARVTLAA
-1217 CDIADR
+1217 CDVADR

-1231 EHTFTAVVHAAG
+1231 EHTFTAVVHTAG
-1243 VADPGML
+1243 VADAGML
-1250 DATTPDAFA
+1250 DDTTPAAFA

-1266 DGAAHL
+1266 GGAAHL

-1297 GQAAYAAGNASLD
+1297 GQAAYAAGNAFLD
-1310 ALAQHRRARGRTAT
+1310 GLARQRRDRGLTAT
-1324 AVSWGPWAD
+1324 AVSWGPWAG

-1348 RGLCAMPPAS
+1348 RGLRAMAPAS
-1358 AIGALQRALDR
+1358 AITALQRALDR
-1369 DETLVTVADVDW
+1369 DETLLTVADVDW
-1381 ARFIVPF
+1381 SRFIVPF

-1401 EVRAALTEEAPEAA
+1401 EVRATLAEEAPEAGRG
-1415 SGTGALAQSLA
+1415 SGELA
-1426 GLSPEDRARAVVDL
+1426 GSLTGLSRDDRERLLTDL

-1445 AAVLGHRTAG
+1445 AAVLGHRG
-1455 AVEADRPFRD
+1455 ASAIEADRPFRD

-1473 VELRNRINEATG
+1473 VELRNRLNDATA
-1485 LTLPTTLV
+1485 LALPTTLV
-1493 FDHPTAADLADRL
+1493 FDHPTAADLAAHL
-1506 LAELTGEQ
+1506 LAELTGG
-1514 EDMSTTGAA
+1514 EDPQATAA
-1523 AAVLDEPIAII
+1523 AAATVLDEPIAIV

-1545 SPEDLWELVAD
+1545 SPEDLWELVVS
-1556 GRDAITG
+1556 GRDAISR

-1571 IEALYHPDPD
+1571 VEALYHPDPD
-1581 HSGTTYTTQGGFLH
+1581 HPGTTYTTHGGFLH
-1595 DADEFDPAL
+1595 DADEFDPAV

-1620 LLLETTWEVF
+1620 LLLETTWETF
-1630 ERAGIAPDT
+1630 ERAGIAPHSV
-1639 MRATATGVFVGSG
+1639 RATGTGVFIGSG
-1652 YQDYTG
+1652 YQDYAA
-1658 RPLKVPDGVE
+1658 RLLKVPDGVE
-1668 GYLPSGNAASVI
+1668 GYLSTGNSASVI
-1680 SGRLSYTFGL
+1680 AGRLSYAFGL

-1703 SLTALHLAVQALRG
+1703 SLTALHLAVQALRN
-1717 GECAM
+1717 GECSM

-1728 MVMTGPSAFTMSS
+1728 MVMAGPSAFTMSS

-1755 SASADGTGFAE
+1755 SSTADGTGFAE

-1778 ARRNGHQVLAVVRG
+1778 ARRNGHEVLAVVRG

-1809 RAQRQ
+1809 KAQQQ

-1819 LANARLTPDEVD
+1819 LANARLAPGEVD
-1831 AVEGHG
+1831 AVEAHG

-1855 GKERDED
+1855 GKERPGD

-1874 GHTQAAAGV
+1874 GHAQAAAGV

-1892 IRNGVLP
+1892 MRHGVLP
-1899 RTLHIDAP
+1899 QTLHVEEP
-1907 TPDVDWSGGHVRLL
+1907 TPDVDWNSGAVRLL
-1921 TEQTAWPER
+1921 TEQTAWPEQG
-1930 DRPRRA
+1930 RPRRA

-1955 PRPAPAAADDQ
+1955 PETAPAAED
-1966 PPVPRAASG
+1966 
-1975 PPREEQ
+1975 EQ
-1981 AEPVGAV
+1981 TPAV
-1988 PPAEVYPWPLSA
+1988 PDAATTARSADVVPWALSA
-2000 KTAGSLREQA
+2000 KTTRSLREQA
-2010 RRLLAHLDRDEG
+2010 RRLLNHLDRTEG
-2022 LSLPDV
+2022 LSLPGV
-2028 GRALVTTRTRLEQ
+2028 GRALVTTRTQLEQ
-2041 RAVIVGRDRHDMR
+2041 RAVVVGRDRHELR
-2054 AGLTALAA
+2054 AGLAALADGA
-2062 GTPADHVIQGTAA
+2062 PADHVVQGATTAS
-2075 AGGKVA
+2075 GKAVL
-2081 FVFPGHG
+2081 VFPGHG
-2088 SQWTEMARELLDTA
+2088 SQWTEMAKDLLDA
-2102 PVFAAQA
+2102 SPVFAEQA
-2109 TACAE
+2109 KACAE
-2114 AFAPYLDWSLLD
+2114 AFAPYLDWPLLD
-2126 VLRAEPGAPGMAEVE
+2126 VLRAAPGAPDIAGVE

-2160 YGITPAAVV
+2160 YGVTPAAVV
-2169 GHSQGEVAAAYVAGA
+2169 GHSQGEIAAAYVAGA

-2190 ARIVALRSRTL
+2190 ARIVALRSRVL
-2201 TKLIGKGAMLAV
+2201 TKLKGKGAMLAV
-2213 ALPADRV
+2213 SMPADRA
-2220 RARLEKYG
+2220 RTRLEKYG

-2239 AALTVSGAPDAVDD
+2239 AALTVSGEPGAVDE
-2253 LLAELQAEGV
+2253 LLAELEAEGV
-2263 RVRKVRGATGAGHSA
+2263 RVRKVRGANGAGHSA
-2278 QVESLREEMLEL
+2278 QVENLRAELLEL
-2290 LAPVTPATAG
+2290 LAPVAPRAADV
-2300 IPFYSTLTCA
+2300 PFYSTVTGTV
-2310 PQDTA
+2310 QDTA
-2315 ALDADYWYRN
+2315 ALDAEYWYRN
-2325 ARHTVEFEGTVRA
+2325 ARRTVEFERTVRT
-2338 LLADGHGVFVECSPH
+2338 LLEDGHGVFIECSPH
-2353 PLLADAVQEIA
+2353 PLLAGAVQEIA
-2364 EDAETEAVTGGSL
+2364 EEAGADAVTGASL

-2391 SELHVSG
+2391 SELHVNG
-2398 VPVDLAVPFA
+2398 VHVDWTVPFA
-2408 GHPVRR
+2408 GHPVEH
-2414 VDLPTYAFQRR
+2414 VDLPTYAFQHQ

-2433 PVPAGVDPVE
+2433 QAPAGADPVE
-2443 AGFWELVENADLTA
+2443 ARFWELVENTDLPA
-2457 LADRLG
+2457 LTGELG
-2463 AEDAALVGPALPVLS
+2463 ADDAALIGPALPVLS
-2478 AWRRTN
+2478 AWRRRS
-2484 REKSTVDG
+2484 REKSTVDA
-2492 WRYRVSFRR
+2492 WRYRVSFRQ
-2501 LTDDPAPGLDGL
+2501 LTDHPAPDLDGL
-2513 WLAVLPAGLADGQWP
+2513 WLAVLPAGLADEEWA

-2545 EIPVDG
+2545 ELPVDC
-2551 DRARTARLLAEEL
+2551 DRADAANRLAEEL
-2564 GGEQPTGVLSLLGLA
+2564 GTEEPAGVLSMLGLA
-2579 PGTHPDHPALSASL
+2579 PGVHPAHPTLSASL
-2593 AATVTLIQALGDLDV
+2593 GATVTLLQALGDLDV

-2623 TADPLHDV
+2623 ASDPLRDA

-2651 GGLVDLPET
+2651 GGLIDLPEAL
-2660 VDRHTLRRLAAV
+2660 DEHALRRLAGA

-2680 LAVRADGVYGRRLVR
+2680 LAVRADGVFGRRMVR
-2695 ARPADTEPA
+2695 ARPADAEPA

-2727 RHLAGAGAQHL
+2727 RWLAGAGAQHL
-2738 VLTSRRGPDAPGAR
+2738 VLTSRSGPDAPGAQ

-2761 GVDVTIAACDIADRD
+2761 GAEVTIAACDIADRD
-2776 ALARLL
+2776 AVARLL
-2782 DGIESRHPLTAV
+2782 AGIETRHPLTAV
-2794 LHAAGTARSSLLAD
+2794 LHAAGTARSSVLTHAGLD
-2808 ADLQEFAD
+2808 EFAE
-2816 AAAAKVTGAR
+2816 AAASKVTGAV
-2826 HLDDL
+2826 HLDEL

-2857 YASANAFLDA
+2857 YAAANAFLDA

-2880 SVAWGGWADGG
+2880 SLAWGGWSGGG
-2891 MVDDT
+2891 MVDDA
-2896 VRERGERRGLGV
+2896 VQERGEKRGLGF
-2908 MPPELAISALRQA
+2908 MAPELAISALHQA
-2921 VDHDEAALTVAPI
+2921 VEHDEAALTVAPI

-2944 VGRPSPLLAELPDVQ
+2944 VGRPSPLLADLPDVQ
-2959 RLLAAERDEQAAGE
+2959 RLLEAEQAADE
-2973 ESGAGAALA
+2973 ETGAEAGLAA
-2982 TELARL
+2982 ELAGL
-2988 DPAEREERLLE
+2988 APAEQEERLLE

-3012 SAEDVLPTAH
+3012 SAGDVQPTAQ

-3040 SAATGLRL
+3040 SAATGLKL

-3063 RHLLTLLQGAGGGAA
+3063 KHLLAQLGSAGRGAG

-3085 LVQLYRHAS
+3085 LVQLYQHAG
-3094 ETGTAAEAMGM
+3094 ENGKAAEAMGM
-3105 LMEAARFRPSFDK
+3105 LMEAARFRPSFER
-3118 PEDLTRL
+3118 PEELAQR
-3125 PAPVRL
+3125 PEPVRF
-3131 SRGDDLPYAVM
+3131 SQGDLPFALM

-3164 DRLDMWALVNP
+3164 DRVDMWALTHP
-3175 GYEKDE
+3175 GYEQGE
-3181 PVPADPDAVL
+3181 PVPSDVEAVL
-3191 RLHARTVRE
+3191 GLHAQTVRE

-3221 VAAHLEATGE
+3221 VAARLEAMGE
-3231 RPAAVVMVDSFS
+3231 KPAAVIMVDSFS
-3243 RAIPFDHQVLNAMAQ
+3243 REIPFDHQVLNAMAQ
-3258 AQSERLDFM
+3258 AQSQRLDFM
-3267 RSGGEQLTAMGRYM
+3267 KSGGEQLTAMGRYM
-3281 RLFDDWAAPEIT
+3281 HLFDNWAAPEIA
-3293 APTLLVRAGEPVP
+3293 APTLLVRASEPMLAGAA
-3306 DGGGR
+3306 DGDGR

-3322 EVTGNHYSMLED
+3322 EVAGNHYSMMED
-3334 HAGTTAAAVDSWLAD
+3334 HAGTTAAAVETWLAD
-3349 VVTGAIRPAASEDTT
+3349 VVTRPSGPAVPPDAT

>member
-7 RLLEYLKRVTADLRQ
+7 RLLDYLKRVTGDLRQ
-22 VRERLRE
+22 ARERLRE
-29 VEEKNQE
+29 VEEKDQD

-55 DLWRLVASGGDAV
+55 DLWQLVVSGGDAV
-68 GEFPG
+68 GDFPA

-79 DGIYDPDPQAAGKT
+79 EGIYDPDPDASGKT
-93 YARHGGFLYDAG
+93 YARLGGFLYEAG

-128 LLETTWETFERAGI
+128 LLETSWETFERAGI

-187 SGRISYT
+187 SGRIAYT

-206 ACSSSLVALHWAIQ
+206 ACSSSLVALHWAAQ
-220 ALRGGECSMALA
+220 ALRNGECTMALA
-232 GGVQVMTTPTPFVEF
+232 GGVQVMTTPTAFVEF
-247 SRQRGLSPD
+247 SRQRGLAPD

-278 LVERLSDARRNGHQ
+278 LVERLSDAVRNGHR

-318 QQRVIRQALASA
+318 QQRVIRQALVGA

-335 QIDAVEAHGTGT
+335 QIDAVEGHGTGT
-347 TLGDP
+347 QLGDP

-362 GRERPEDR
+362 GRERPEGR

-403 VLPRTLH
+403 ILPRTLH
-410 VDEPTP
+410 ADEPTP

-424 VRLLTESVDWPR
+424 VRLLTEAVEWPE
-436 TDHPRRAAVSSFGV
+436 TDHPRRAAISSFGV

-462 PAEDAEP
+462 PPAPAEEP
-469 TAEPSADGP
+469 AGAPADGP
-478 LAWVLSAKSDAALRD
+478 LTWVLSARSDAALQD
-493 QAARLLPLVREEAR
+493 QAARLLPFVRGEAR
-507 PHDIGLSLATTR
+507 SRDVGLSLATTR
-519 TAMRHR
+519 ATMRHR
-525 AAVVGENHAELLLA
+525 AAVVGENREELLLG
-539 LADLASGTPSSRVL
+539 LADLAAGTPSSRVL
-553 LGRPAGGRTGFLFS
+553 LGRPAGGKTGFLFS

-576 GRELYEAF
+576 GRELHAAF
-584 PVFAVAYDEVCARL
+584 PVFAAAYDEVCARL
-598 DAPLDVDSESLHRTG
+598 DAPPDVDAETLHLTG
-613 CTQPALFAVEVA
+613 CAQPALFAVEVA

-676 PTGGAMVA
+676 PAGGAMVA
-684 VQATEEEVLP
+684 VQAGEAEVLP
-694 HLTDAVSIAAV
+694 HLTGGVGVAAV
-705 NGPSSVVVSGDEQAA
+705 NGPSSVVVSGAEDAVLE
-720 LAIAAAFAEQ
+720 IAEVFARQ

-745 PLMEPMLE
+745 PLMDPMLE
-753 EFARVVRGLT
+753 EFARVVRGLA
-763 FEQPRLPVVSNLT
+763 FEEPRLPVVSNLT
-776 GQPVETYTAEYW
+776 GRLVESYSPEYW

-796 RFADGVRTLHDLGV
+796 RFADGVGTLHGLGA
-810 TTFVEVGPGGVLSGM
+810 TTFVEIGPGGVLSAL
-825 AQGCL
+825 AQACV

-840 GERSERRALVTA
+840 GDRSERQALVMS
-852 LAQLHTYG
+852 LAQLHTHG
-860 VAVDWSV
+860 VSVDWNA
-867 FFAGARKIDLPT
+867 FFAGARRTDLPT
-879 YAFQHERYWVE
+879 YAFQHERYWV
-890 VPEAVADAAVDPVD
+890 DAPDKAASVVDPVD
-904 AEFWDTV
+904 AEFWENV
-911 EREDLR
+911 ERGDLP
-917 ALADTL
+917 ALAETL
-923 DIDAG
+923 GIGAG
-928 DTFGDVLPRLS
+928 DAFGDVLPRLS
-939 SWRRQRK
+939 SWRRERK
-946 EQSAADSRCYRESW
+946 EQSTVDDRRYRESW
-960 QRLSEPAPA
+960 KRLGEPAPA
-969 GTGGTWLL
+969 GTGGTWLF
-977 AVPEEED
+977 AVPEEEN
-984 ERAEAIRAALAARGA
+984 EQTAAVRTALTARGA
-999 TLRTLVVGSADDRAA
+999 TVRTLVVGAQSDRAA

-1019 AGTGPVDGVLSLL
+1019 AGTGPVDGVLSLFV
-1032 LTGDPVLPT
+1032 TGDPVLPT
-1041 LRLLQALGDAGLDA
+1041 LLLVQALGDAGVDA
-1055 PLWCLTSGAVAA
+1055 PLWCLTSGAVAVS
-1067 TGSDAVRDPR
+1067 GSDALRDAR
-1077 HARVWGLGRTAAL
+1077 HAQVWGLGRTVAL
-1090 ELSRRWGGLIDLPE
+1090 ELPRRWGGLIDLPE
-1104 TLDDRTAA
+1104 SVDDRAA
-1112 RLADVLGQA
+1112 GRLADVLGQA
-1121 LTGRSAEDQLAVRA
+1121 LTGRWEEDQLAVRA
-1135 SGVFARRLVH
+1135 SGVFARRLAH
-1145 APARPATRHWQPRGT
+1145 APARAATRRWQPRGT
-1160 VLVTGGT
+1160 VLITGGT

-1178 ARGGAEHLVLT
+1178 ARDGAEHLVLT
-1189 SRRGADA
+1189 SRRGANA

-1202 RDELVELGARVTLAA
+1202 RDELEALGTRVTLAA
-1217 CDIADR
+1217 CDVADR

-1231 EHTFTAVVHAAG
+1231 EHSFTAVVHAAG
-1243 VADPGML
+1243 VADGGTV
-1250 DATTPDAFA
+1250 DATTPAAFA
-1259 AALAAKA
+1259 AALAAKTG
-1266 DGAAHL
+1266 GAAHL

-1284 VLFSSISGVWGSG
+1284 VLFSSVSGVWGSG
-1297 GQAAYAAGNASLD
+1297 GQAAYAAGNAFLD
-1310 ALAQHRRARGRTAT
+1310 ALARQRRDRGRTAT

-1348 RGLCAMPPAS
+1348 RGLRAMTPAS
-1358 AIGALQRALDR
+1358 AITALQRALDR
-1369 DETLVTVADVDW
+1369 DETLLTVADVDW
-1381 ARFIVPF
+1381 PRFIVPF
-1388 TLGRPSPLLGDLP
+1388 TLGRSSPLLGDLP
-1401 EVRAALTEEAPEAA
+1401 EVRATLAEDAPQTGHG
-1415 SGTGALAQSLA
+1415 SGALAESLA
-1426 GLSPEDRARAVVDL
+1426 GLSHEDRARALVDL

-1445 AAVLGHRTAG
+1445 AAVLGHRTAA

-1485 LTLPTTLV
+1485 LGLPTTLV
-1493 FDHPTAADLADRL
+1493 FDHPTAADLAARL
-1506 LAELTGEQ
+1506 LAELTGGH
-1514 EDMSTTGAA
+1514 DVAATAA
-1523 AAVLDEPIAII
+1523 AATAVPAEPIAIV
-1534 GMACRYPGGVR
+1534 GMACRYPGDVR
-1545 SPEDLWELVAD
+1545 SPEDLWELVAS
-1556 GRDAITG
+1556 GRDAISR

-1571 IEALYHPDPD
+1571 VEALYHPDPD
-1581 HSGTTYTTQGGFLH
+1581 HPGTTYTTQGGFLH
-1595 DADEFDPAL
+1595 DADEFDPAV

-1620 LLLETTWEVF
+1620 LLLQTTWEAF
-1630 ERAGIAPDT
+1630 EHAGIAPHT
-1639 MRATATGVFVGSG
+1639 MRSTATAVFVGSG

-1690 QGPSVT
+1690 RGPSVT

-1717 GECAM
+1717 GECSM

-1728 MVMTGPSAFTMSS
+1728 MVMAGPSAFTMSS

-1755 SASADGTGFAE
+1755 SSSADGTGFAE

-1778 ARRNGHQVLAVVRG
+1778 AVRNGHQVLAVVRG

-1809 RAQRQ
+1809 RAQRE

-1819 LANARLTPDEVD
+1819 LANARLAPDEVD
-1831 AVEGHG
+1831 AVEAHG

-1855 GKERDED
+1855 GNGRSAD

-1874 GHTQAAAGV
+1874 GHAQAAAGV

-1892 IRNGVLP
+1892 IRNGILP
-1899 RTLHIDAP
+1899 RTLHIDEP
-1907 TPDVDWSGGHVRLL
+1907 TQDVDWTDGNVRLL
-1921 TEQTAWPER
+1921 TEQTAWPDR

-1955 PRPAPAAADDQ
+1955 PRTAPATD
-1966 PPVPRAASG
+1966 G
-1975 PPREEQ
+1975 EQ
-1981 AEPVGAV
+1981 ATAAQDATAARPLDVL
-1988 PPAEVYPWPLSA
+1988 PWALSA
-2000 KTAGSLREQA
+2000 KTARSLREQA
-2010 RRLLAHLDRDEG
+2010 RRLLHHLDSAEG

-2028 GRALVTTRTRLEQ
+2028 GRSLLTTRTQLEQ
-2041 RAVIVGRDRHDMR
+2041 RAVVVGRDRHELR
-2054 AGLTALAA
+2054 AGLAALADGEPTDA
-2062 GTPADHVIQGTAA
+2062 VVQGTAA
-2075 AGGKVA
+2075 ASGKVA

-2088 SQWTEMARELLDTA
+2088 SQWTEMARDLLDTS
-2102 PVFAAQA
+2102 PVFAEQA
-2109 TACAE
+2109 RACAE
-2114 AFAPYLDWSLLD
+2114 AFAPYLGRPLLE
-2126 VLRAEPGAPGMAEVE
+2126 VLRAEPGAPSLDEVD

-2160 YGITPAAVV
+2160 HGVTPAAVV

-2190 ARIVALRSRTL
+2190 ARIVALRSRSL
-2201 TKLIGKGAMLAV
+2201 TRLMGKGAMLAV
-2213 ALPADRV
+2213 AMPADRA

-2239 AALTVSGAPDAVDD
+2239 AALTVSGDPDAVDE
-2253 LLAELQAEGV
+2253 LLAELEAEGV

-2278 QVESLREEMLEL
+2278 QVESLRPELLDL
-2290 LAPVTPATAG
+2290 LAPVAPRAAD
-2300 IPFYSTLTCA
+2300 IPFYSAVTGTVL
-2310 PQDTA
+2310 DTT
-2315 ALDADYWYRN
+2315 ALDAEYWYRN
-2325 ARHTVEFEGTVRA
+2325 VRHTVEFERTVRT

-2364 EDAETEAVTGGSL
+2364 EEAGAAAVTGASL
-2377 RRDQGGMDRFLRSV
+2377 RRGQGGMDRFLRSV

-2398 VPVDLAVPFA
+2398 VHVDLTVPFS
-2408 GHPVRR
+2408 GRPPRH
-2414 VDLPTYAFQRR
+2414 VDLPTYAFQRQ
-2425 RYWLESAD
+2425 RYWMDSAD
-2433 PVPAGVDPVE
+2433 PVPAGADPVE
-2443 AGFWELVENADLTA
+2443 AGFWELVENTDLSG
-2457 LADRLG
+2457 LAEELG
-2463 AEDAALVGPALPVLS
+2463 TDDAALIGPALPVLS
-2478 AWRRTN
+2478 AWRRRS

-2501 LTDDPAPGLDGL
+2501 LTDHPAPGLDGL
-2513 WLAVLPAGLADGQWP
+2513 WLAVLPAGLADEQWA

-2545 EIPVDG
+2545 ELPADC
-2551 DRARTARLLAEEL
+2551 DRARAAQRLTEEL
-2564 GGEQPTGVLSLLGLA
+2564 GGEQPAGVLSMLGLA
-2579 PGTHPDHPALSASL
+2579 TGRHPVHPTLSASL
-2593 AATVTLIQALGDLDV
+2593 AATVTLLQALGDADV
-2608 QAPLWCAT
+2608 RAPLWCAT
-2616 RGAVSTG
+2616 SGAVSTG
-2623 TADPLHDV
+2623 ATDPLRDAD
-2631 GQAQLWG
+2631 QAQLWG
-2638 LGIVAALELPRRW
+2638 LGVVAALELPRRW
-2651 GGLVDLPET
+2651 GGLVDLPEKL
-2660 VDRHTLRRLAAV
+2660 DEHALRRLAGV
-2672 LAQHDEDQ
+2672 LARHDEDQ
-2680 LAVRADGVYGRRLVR
+2680 LAVRGDGVYGRRMVR
-2695 ARPADTEPA
+2695 ARPADAEPA
-2704 TPWQPRGTVLVTG
+2704 TPWRPRGTVLVTG

-2727 RHLAGAGAQHL
+2727 RWLAGAGAQHM
-2738 VLTSRRGPDAPGAR
+2738 VLTSRSGPDAPGAQ

-2761 GVDVTIAACDIADRD
+2761 GADVTIAACDIADRD
-2776 ALARLL
+2776 AVARLL
-2782 DGIESRHPLTAV
+2782 AGIESRHPLTAV
-2794 LHAAGTARSSLLAD
+2794 LHAAGTARSSMLAVAGLD
-2808 ADLQEFAD
+2808 EFAET
-2816 AAAAKVTGAR
+2816 AAAKVAGAV
-2826 HLDDL
+2826 HLDEL

-2857 YASANAFLDA
+2857 YACANAFLDA
-2867 LALRRRARGLTAT
+2867 LALRRRARGLSAT
-2880 SVAWGGWADGG
+2880 SVAWGGWAGGG
-2891 MVDDT
+2891 MVDDA
-2896 VRERGERRGLGV
+2896 VQERGERRGLGT
-2908 MPPELAISALRQA
+2908 MAPELAISALRQA
-2921 VDHDEAALTVAPI
+2921 VDHDEAALVVAPI

-2944 VGRPSPLLAELPDVQ
+2944 VGRPSPLLADLPDVQ
-2959 RLLAAERDEQAAGE
+2959 RLLETERSVGE
-2973 ESGAGAALA
+2973 ETGAGAELA
-2982 TELARL
+2982 TAVAGLT
-2988 DPAEREERLLE
+2988 PAEQEERLLE
-2999 HIRSQSAVVLGHA
+2999 HVRAQSAVVLGHA
-3012 SAEDVLPTAH
+3012 SAEEVPPTAH

-3058 PAKLA
+3058 PARLA
-3063 RHLLTLLQGAGGGAA
+3063 QHLAARLRGAGRGAA
-3078 QERPADM
+3078 EEERPADM

-3094 ETGTAAEAMGM
+3094 ENGTAAEAMGM
-3105 LMEAARFRPSFDK
+3105 LMEAARFRPSFAR
-3118 PEDLTRL
+3118 PEELDRR

-3131 SRGDDLPYAVM
+3131 SQGDLPYALM
-3142 CFSPYVV
+3142 CLSPYVV

-3164 DRLDMWALVNP
+3164 DRLDVWALVNP
-3175 GYEKDE
+3175 GYEKGE
-3181 PVPADPDAVL
+3181 PVPSDPDVVL
-3191 RLHARTVRE
+3191 RLHAQTVRE

-3221 VAAHLEATGE
+3221 VAAHLEAMGE

-3243 RAIPFDHQVLNAMAQ
+3243 RQVPFDHQVLGAMAQ
-3258 AQSERLDFM
+3258 AQSQRLDFM

-3281 RLFDDWAAPEIT
+3281 SLFDDWAAPRIA
-3293 APTLLVRAGEPVP
+3293 APTLLVRASEPMSA
-3306 DGGGR
+3306 DAGR

-3349 VVTGAIRPAASEDTT
+3349 VVTDVSGPAAPPDAT